1 MSENIETMKK
11 YQAATNRCIAAIA
24 IAFAGQTVFAAETPV
39 VRGNEKAVA
48 VVENVEGRDEVKLVA
63 TIGPDTYDYDQAIWC
78 EPSFVMKDG
87 SRVDATTLELR
98 AAKAGWGKVEANR
111 VNWSRST
118 TAKVGGES
126 FKRFISAHAP
136 SSIIISVPKGAVR
149 FEARGGLT
157 APKGKGSCTFKVEAG
172 EFSRSEKLA
181 KLAAVTSATLPA
193 LERLIAHRRATNPEL
208 APKLDAVA
216 ARLADAKKALADAS
230 AAQTKP
236 GPPND
241 ASGGPRS
248 VAAKIAAADNA
259 LKSLDGIKRE
269 LMIDLNPAV
278 SFDRILFI
286 RRRNARQHLPCN
298 WQSNSM
304 LPRDGHDNE
313 LCFLDVRGAKVGQTE
328 LIYKPEEGRP
338 IIDVELHWNAD
349 KLLFSGVAA
358 SNAWH
363 VMELDLATR
372 KVRQVTQDNAGD
384 INHYDPCYV
393 PDGHIIFTC
402 TALKYAVPCV
412 WGNAPVANLFR
423 CKSDGSEM
431 ELLSNDQEHAWCPVV
446 MPDGRVMYLRW
457 EYTDIPH
464 ANSRILF
471 TCNPDGTNQRAL
483 YGSNSFWPNSM
494 FFARPIPGKPTQFV
508 AVLTGHHGLRRQG
521 QLGLFDVTKGTE
533 EGEGAI
539 QLMPGYGKPVDPI
552 VRDQLYNGTWPMNLH
567 PYPLDDTTFLV
578 ARRNEGE
585 KEFSIYIIDRFDNE
599 LCLLR
604 EAGHNLC
611 EPVPFMKTPIPHA
624 QPDRTVRG
632 STEAQVYIANIY
644 EGPGLKDIP
653 VGTVKNLRLYTYTFG
668 FKNEGGLYGSI
679 GLDGPWD
686 MRRTLG
692 TVPVNAD
699 GSAYFKVPA
708 NTPIAV
714 QPLDAEGKSLQV
726 MRSWFTA
733 RSGEYLSCAGCHEK
747 QSFVARAPRV
757 AANIPLEEIRPWRG
771 PERNFE
777 FAREVQPVLDAYCV
791 RCHNQPDPPQ
801 KDMFGDKKWKPDLRG
816 TSMLTN
822 WHSRAHGRVN
832 AKFGGKFSVPYFNLV
847 RFVRHPGIES
857 DIHLFEPMEWHAD
870 TTELMMMLDKGHHGV
885 KLSEEARDRLI
896 TWIDFNTPY
905 HGRWQTIVGKEA
917 LDREKLREERRAKYL
932 GVRMNHEEIDIP
944 APVLKVESEK
954 LKVKSEKASNAQ
966 LAVGGF
972 HISTIPQ
979 SHKQIKSIALSADV
993 AVPLVAIPGGSF
1005 TIGSND
1011 AKAQCDERPAA
1022 NVTIKPFLMGVR
1034 EITNREFRQFDPKH
1048 DSRCESRHGYQF
1060 GVTGYDVN
1068 GDDLPVV
1075 RVSWKKAVAFC
1086 GWLSKKTGRTVRLPT
1101 EAEWEWAARAG
1112 SDKPFWWGGVN
1123 EDFAAYA
1130 NLADISLSDFAGNP
1144 YVQDRE
1150 KARYGNTENLF
1161 DNWVPQ
1167 AHGVNDGAF
1176 LQTKSGKWK
1185 PNPWGLYDMHGN
1197 VCEWTQSKYLP
1208 YPYVADDGRNAPD
1221 GDERRVVRGGSWYSR
1236 PKLATAS
1243 FRRAYRPYAPVYD
1256 VGFRIVVE

>member
-1 MSENIETMKK
+1 M
-11 YQAATNRCIAAIA
+11 
-24 IAFAGQTVFAAETPV
+24 AAETPV
-39 VRGNEKAVA
+39 VRGAEKAVA
-48 VVENVEGRDEVKLVA
+48 VAEKVEGAEEVKLTA
-63 TIGPDTYDYDQAIWC
+63 TIGPDTYDFDQAIWC
-78 EPSFVMKDG
+78 EPDFVMKDG
-87 SRVDATTLELR
+87 SRVDATTLPMLR
-98 AAKAGWGKVEANR
+98 SDAGWGKVECNR
-111 VNWSRST
+111 VNWGGSKK
-118 TAKVGGES
+118 AKVGDET
-126 FKRFISAHAP
+126 FTRFISAHAP
-136 SSIIISVPKGAVR
+136 SCIILAVPKGAVR
-149 FEARGGLT
+149 FEAKGGLT
-157 APKGKGSCTFKVEAG
+157 APKGKGSCTFRVEAG
-172 EFSRSEKLA
+172 DFSRRERIERLA
-181 KLAAVTSATLPA
+181 MGAKDSLAAID
-193 LERLIAHRRATNPEL
+193 RLIAHRRAANPEL
-208 APKLDAVA
+208 AAKVDEVAAQVEDVKKSINVASLEGKVSLAAVEAAEKAFARLDA
-216 ARLADAKKALADAS
+216 
-230 AAQTKP
+230 
-236 GPPND
+236 
-241 ASGGPRS
+241 
-248 VAAKIAAADNA
+248 
-259 LKSLDGIKRE
+259 LKRR

-278 SFDRILFI
+278 SFDRLLFI
-286 RRRNARQHLPCN
+286 RRKNGRQHLPCN

-304 LPRDGHDNE
+304 LPRNGHDNE
-313 LCFLDVRGAKVGQTE
+313 LCFLDVRGAKAGKTE
-328 LIYKPEEGRP
+328 LVYKPEGGRP
-338 IIDVELHWNAD
+338 IIDVELHWNAE

-372 KVRQVTQDNAGD
+372 KVRQVTRDNAGD
-384 INHYDPCYV
+384 INHYDACYV

-423 CKSDGSEM
+423 CNADGSGM
-431 ELLSNDQEHAWCPVV
+431 ELLSNDQEHAWCPEV

-457 EYTDIPH
+457 EYTDLPH
-464 ANSRILF
+464 ANARILF

-494 FFARPIPGKPTQFV
+494 FYARPIPGRPTQFV
-508 AVLTGHHGLRRQG
+508 AVLTGHHGLRRMG

-533 EGEGAI
+533 EGEGAV

-578 ARRNEGE
+578 SRRNQGE
-585 KEFSIYIIDRFDNE
+585 RNFSIYLIDRFDNE
-599 LCLLR
+599 ICLLR
-604 EAGHNLC
+604 EAGHDLC
-611 EPVPFMKTPIPHA
+611 EPVPFMKTPVPHA
-624 QPDRTVRG
+624 QPDRIEPG
-632 STEAQVYIANIY
+632 STTAQVYIANIY
-644 EGPGLKDIP
+644 EGPGLKNIP

-668 FKNEGGLYGSI
+668 FRDEGGLYGSI

-714 QPLDAEGKSLQV
+714 QPLDAEGQSLQV

-747 QSFVARAPRV
+747 QSFVARTPRA
-757 AANIPLEEIRPWRG
+757 AANMPLEEIRPWRG

-777 FAREVQPVLDAYCV
+777 FVREVQPVLDAFCV
-791 RCHNQPDPPQ
+791 RCHNQPDPPHA
-801 KDMFGDKKWKPDLRG
+801 DMFGHKKWKPDLRG
-816 TSMLTN
+816 TSMVTN
-822 WHSRAHGRVN
+822 WHSRAHGRVWD
-832 AKFGGKFSVPYFNLV
+832 KFGGKFSVPYFNLV

-857 DIHLFEPMEWHAD
+857 DIHLFEPMEWHAE

-917 LDREKLREERRAKYL
+917 LGREKLREERRALYL
-932 GVRMNHEEIDIP
+932 GVRMNHEEIETP
-944 APVLKVESEK
+944 PPVLKDELSAKKKPVDGAPLKIDGWPFDPATKPAAPAPAIKLADGVE
-954 LKVKSEKASNAQ
+954 
-966 LAVGGF
+966 
-972 HISTIPQ
+972 
-979 SHKQIKSIALSADV
+979 IALVS
-993 AVPLVAIPGGSF
+993 IPGGSF
-1005 TIGSND
+1005 VMGRNE
-1011 AKAQCDERPAA
+1011 AKGPRDEHPAA
-1022 NVTIKPFLMGVR
+1022 QVAVKPFMIGAR

-1075 RVSWKKAVAFC
+1075 RVNWNKAVAFC
-1086 GWLSKKTGRTVRLPT
+1086 EWLSKKTGRTVRLPT

-1112 SDKPFWWGGVN
+1112 SDKPFWWGGVAD
-1123 EDFAAYA
+1123 DFAKYA
-1130 NLADISLSDFAGNP
+1130 NLADISLSDYAGNP
-1144 YVQDRE
+1144 YEQDRV

-1167 AHGVNDGAF
+1167 AHNVNDGAF
-1176 LQTKSGKWK
+1176 LEEKSGKWK

-1197 VCEWTQSKYLP
+1197 VWEWTQSKYAP
-1208 YPYVADDGRNAPD
+1208 YPYVADDGRNAPG

-1256 VGFRIVVE
+1256 VGFRIVVEQ

>member
-1 MSENIETMKK
+1 MSGRIKK
-11 YQAATNRCIAAIA
+11 IVCGAAVLTAVLAR
-24 IAFAGQTVFAAETPV
+24 AAETPV
-39 VRGNEKAVA
+39 VRGAEKAVP
-48 VVENVEGRDEVKLVA
+48 VSENVAGAEEVKLTA
-63 TIGPDTYDYDQAIWC
+63 TVGPDTYDFDQAIWC
-78 EPSFVMKDG
+78 EPAFVMADG
-87 SRVDATTLELR
+87 SRVDATALEMLR
-98 AAKAGWGKVEANR
+98 SEAGWGKVERNR
-111 VNWSRST
+111 VNWNRST
-118 TAKVGGES
+118 TAKVGGEA
-126 FKRFISAHAP
+126 FRRFISAHAP
-136 SSIIISVPKGAVR
+136 SCIILPVPKGAVR

-157 APKGKGSCTFKVEAG
+157 APKGKGSCTFRVEAG
-172 EFSRSEKLA
+172 AFSRREKLA
-181 KLAAVTSATLPA
+181 ELAAAASAALPA
-193 LERLIAHRRATNPEL
+193 VERLIAYRKERNPEL
-208 APKLDAVA
+208 AAQVGEVEARFLDVKGALSAVA
-216 ARLADAKKALADAS
+216 GDVAS
-230 AAQTKP
+230 AEQ
-236 GPPND
+236 
-241 ASGGPRS
+241 
-248 VAAKIAAADNA
+248 A
-259 LKSLDGIKRE
+259 LKRLDGIKRE
-269 LMIDLNPAV
+269 LLVNLNPAV
-278 SFDRILFI
+278 KFDRLLFI
-286 RRRNARQHLPCN
+286 RRRNGRQHLPCN

-313 LCFLDVRGAKVGQTE
+313 LCMLDVRGASGGRALPGGRGGATE
-328 LIYKPEEGRP
+328 VVYKPEGGRP
-338 IIDVELHWNAD
+338 ILDVELHWNAD
-349 KLLFSGVAA
+349 RLLFSGIGA

-372 KVRQVTQDNAGD
+372 KVRQVTRDNAAD
-384 INHYDPCYV
+384 VNHYDPCYV
-393 PDGHIIFTC
+393 PDGRIIFTC
-402 TALKYAVPCV
+402 TALTYAVPCV
-412 WGNAPVANLFR
+412 WGNTPVANLFR
-423 CKSDGSEM
+423 CNADGSGM
-431 ELLSNDQEHAWCPVV
+431 ELLANDQEHAWCPEV

-457 EYTDIPH
+457 EYTDLPH

-494 FFARPIPGKPTQFV
+494 FYARPIPGRPTQFV

-521 QLGLFDVTKGTE
+521 QLGLFDVAKGTE
-533 EGEGAI
+533 EGAGAV
-539 QLMPGYGKPVDPI
+539 QLLPGYGKPVDPI
-552 VRDQLYNGTWPMNLH
+552 VRDQLYNHTWPMNLH

-578 ARRNEGE
+578 ARRNRDERN
-585 KEFSIYIIDRFDNE
+585 FSIYLIDRFDNE

-604 EAGHNLC
+604 ETGHDLC
-611 EPVPFMKTPIPHA
+611 EPVPLMKTPVPPA
-624 QPDRTVRG
+624 QPDRIVPGAT
-632 STEAQVYIANIY
+632 TAQVYVANVY
-644 EGPGLKDIP
+644 EGPGLKGIP

-714 QPLDAEGKSLQV
+714 QPLDAEGKALQV

-757 AANIPLEEIRPWRG
+757 AANRPLETVRPWRG

-777 FAREVQPVLDAYCV
+777 FAREVQPVLDAFCV
-791 RCHNQPDPPQ
+791 RCHNEPDPPHAE
-801 KDMFGDKKWKPDLRG
+801 MFGDRRWKPDLRG

-822 WHSRAHGRVN
+822 WNTRMHGRVGP
-832 AKFGGKFSVPYFNLV
+832 KWGGKFSVPYFNLV

-885 KLSEEARDRLI
+885 KLSEEARDRLV
-896 TWIDFNTPY
+896 TWIDFNAPY
-905 HGRWQTIVGKEA
+905 HGRWQTIVGEQA
-917 LDREKLREERRAKYL
+917 LEREKLREERRAKYL
-932 GVRMNHEEIDIP
+932 GVRANHEKID
-944 APVLKVESEK
+944 APVPVLGDCGGRAGKGESADGET
-954 LKVKSEKASNAQ
+954 ASVQ
-966 LAVGGF
+966 QQGGRRPAVDGWPF
-972 HISTIPQ
+972 DPAARPASAVPA
-979 SHKQIKSIALSADV
+979 IALGGGV
-993 AVPLVAIPGGSF
+993 EIPLVAIPCGAFVMGSD
-1005 TIGSND
+1005 D
-1011 AKAQCDERPAA
+1011 AKAPCDERPAA
-1022 NVTIKPFLMGVR
+1022 KVEVKPFFMGAR
-1034 EITNREFRQFDPKH
+1034 EVTNREFRQFDPTH

-1075 RVSWKKAVAFC
+1075 RVSWRKAVAFC
-1086 GWLSKKTGRTVRLPT
+1086 DWLSKKTGRTVRLPT

-1112 SDKPFWWGGVN
+1112 SGKPFWWGGVDD
-1123 EDFAAYA
+1123 DFAVYA
-1130 NLADISLSDFAGNP
+1130 NLADVSLSDYSGNP

-1150 KARYGNTENLF
+1150 KARYGNAENLF

-1176 LQTKSGKWK
+1176 LEEKSGKWK
-1185 PNPWGLYDMHGN
+1185 PNPWGLFDMHGN
-1197 VCEWTQSKYLP
+1197 VWEWTQSKYQP
-1208 YPYVADDGRNAPD
+1208 YPYVADDGRNAPV

>member
-1 MSENIETMKK
+1 
-11 YQAATNRCIAAIA
+11 
-24 IAFAGQTVFAAETPV
+24 
-39 VRGNEKAVA
+39 
-48 VVENVEGRDEVKLVA
+48 VERVEGVEEVKLTA
-63 TIGPDTYDYDQAIWC
+63 TVGPDTYDYDQAIWC
-78 EPSFVMKDG
+78 GPTFVMKDG
-87 SRVDATTLELR
+87 SRVDATMLEMRR
-98 AAKAGWGKVEANR
+98 AEAGWGKVEPNR
-111 VNWSRST
+111 VNWSKSP
-118 TAKVGGES
+118 TAKVGGEE
-126 FKRFISAHAP
+126 FRRFISAHAP
-136 SSIIISVPKGAVR
+136 SCIVIPVPSGAVR

-157 APKGKGSCTFKVEAG
+157 APRGKGSCVFRVEAG
-172 EFSRSEKLA
+172 EFTRRERAERMAAVA
-181 KLAAVTSATLPA
+181 KDSLAAIN
-193 LERLIAHRRATNPEL
+193 RLVAHRRAANPGL
-208 APKLDAVA
+208 AAKVDEVAAEVRAVKAAIKVMSLGGNVSISDVEAAEKAFGRLDA
-216 ARLADAKKALADAS
+216 
-230 AAQTKP
+230 
-236 GPPND
+236 
-241 ASGGPRS
+241 
-248 VAAKIAAADNA
+248 
-259 LKSLDGIKRE
+259 LKRR

-278 SFDRILFI
+278 SFDRLLFI
-286 RRRNARQHLPCN
+286 RRRNGRQHLPCN

-304 LPRDGHDNE
+304 LPRGGHDNE
-313 LCFLDVRGAKVGQTE
+313 LCMLDVRGAKVGETE
-328 LIYKPEEGRP
+328 LVYKPEGGRP

-349 KLLFSGVAA
+349 RLLFSGVAA

-372 KVRQVTQDNAGD
+372 RVRQVTRDNAGD
-384 INHYDPCYV
+384 INHYDACYV
-393 PDGHIIFTC
+393 PDGRIIFTC

-423 CKSDGSEM
+423 CNADGSGM
-431 ELLSNDQEHAWCPVV
+431 ELLSNDQEHAWCPEV

-494 FFARPIPGKPTQFV
+494 FYARPIPGRPMQFV
-508 AVLTGHHGLRRQG
+508 AVLTGHHGLRRMG
-521 QLGLFDVTKGTE
+521 QLGLFDVSKGTE
-533 EGEGAI
+533 EADGAV
-539 QLMPGYGKPVDPI
+539 QLMPGHGKPVEPI

-578 ARRNEGE
+578 SRRNKGE
-585 KEFSIYIIDRFDNE
+585 SKFSIYLVDRFDNE

-604 EAGHNLC
+604 EAGHDLC
-611 EPVPFMKTPIPHA
+611 EPVPLMKTPVPHA
-624 QPDRTVRG
+624 QPDRTVPG
-632 STEAQVYIANIY
+632 ATTAQVYIANVY
-644 EGPGLKDIP
+644 EGPGLKGIP

-668 FKNEGGLYGSI
+668 FQNEGGLYGTI

-714 QPLDAEGKSLQV
+714 QPLDAEGQSLQV

-747 QSFVARAPRV
+747 QSFVARAPRA
-757 AANIPLEEIRPWRG
+757 AANMPLEEIRPWRG

-777 FAREVQPVLDAYCV
+777 FAREVQPVLDAFCV
-791 RCHNQPDPPQ
+791 RCHDEPDPSHAE
-801 KDMFGDKKWKPDLRG
+801 MFGHRRWKPDLRG
-816 TSMLTN
+816 TSMVTN
-822 WHSRAHGRVN
+822 WNTRMHGHVWR
-832 AKFGGKFSVPYFNLV
+832 KFGGKFSVPYFNLV

-885 KLSEEARDRLI
+885 KLSEEARDRLV
-896 TWIDFNTPY
+896 TWIDFNAPY

-917 LDREKLREERRAKYL
+917 LGREKLREERRVKYL
-932 GVRMNHEEIDIP
+932 GVRMNHEEIDTP
-944 APVLKVESEK
+944 PPVLKDEFSASIRPAAAGAP
-954 LKVKSEKASNAQ
+954 LKIVGWPFDPSAKPASSAPAIQ
-966 LAVGGF
+966 LAGGVE
-972 HISTIPQ
+972 
-979 SHKQIKSIALSADV
+979 IALVSV
-993 AVPLVAIPGGSF
+993 PGGSF
-1005 TIGSND
+1005 VMGRNGP
-1011 AKAQCDERPAA
+1011 KGPRDERPAA
-1022 NVTIKPFLMGVR
+1022 KVDVKPFLIGAR

-1075 RVSWKKAVAFC
+1075 RVSWTKAVAFC
-1086 GWLSKKTGRTVRLPT
+1086 EWLSKKTGRKVRLPT

-1112 SDKPFWWGGVN
+1112 SDKPFWWGDVTD
-1123 EDFAAYA
+1123 DFAAYA
-1130 NLADISLSDFAGNP
+1130 NLADISLSDYSGNP
-1144 YVQDRE
+1144 YVQDRV

-1167 AHGVNDGAF
+1167 AHNVNDGAF
-1176 LQTKSGKWK
+1176 LEEKSGKWR
-1185 PNPWGLYDMHGN
+1185 PNPWGLHDMHGN
-1197 VCEWTQSKYLP
+1197 VWEWTQSKYAP
-1208 YPYVADDGRNAPD
+1208 YPYVADDGRNAPG
-1221 GDERRVVRGGSWYSR
+1221 GDDRRVVRGGSWYSR

>member
-1 MSENIETMKK
+1 MKK
-11 YQAATNRCIAAIA
+11 TILMSATCAVLLCAAQSALC
-24 IAFAGQTVFAAETPV
+24 AGVETPV
-39 VRGNEKAVA
+39 VRGAEKAVA
-48 VVENVEGRDEVKLVA
+48 VAIDVAGAEEVKLSA

-78 EPSFVMKDG
+78 EPVFVMKDG
-87 SRVDATTLELR
+87 TRVDATTLQMR
-98 AAKAGWGKVEANR
+98 AHKPGWGKIEFNR
-111 VNWSRST
+111 VNWGGSKV
-118 TAKVGGES
+118 AKVGGES
-126 FKRFISAHAP
+126 FHRFIAAHAP
-136 SSIIISVPKGAVR
+136 SFLILPVPKGALR
-149 FEARGGLT
+149 FEAKGGLT
-157 APKGKGSCTFKVEAG
+157 APKGKGSCTFKIEAG
-172 EFSRSEKLA
+172 EFTRSEKI
-181 KLAAVTSATLPA
+181 AALVSATRAALPA
-193 LERLIAHRRATNPEL
+193 LERLIAHRRTANPEL

-216 ARLADAKKALADAS
+216 ARFETAKRALGWMGGESGTANVPQVGGAVEAS
-230 AAQTKP
+230 EQ
-236 GPPND
+236 
-241 ASGGPRS
+241 
-248 VAAKIAAADNA
+248 A
-259 LKSLDGIKRE
+259 LKALDGIKRE

-286 RRRNARQHLPCN
+286 RRRNGRNYLPCN
-298 WQSNSM
+298 WQSNSV
-304 LPRDGHDNE
+304 LPKNGHDNE
-313 LCFLDVRGAKVGQTE
+313 LCFLDIRGARAGGTE
-328 LIYKPEEGRP
+328 VVYKPEGGHP
-338 IIDVELHWNAD
+338 LMDVELHWNAD
-349 KLLFSGVAA
+349 RLLFSSVAA

-363 VMELDLATR
+363 VMELDIATR
-372 KVRQVTQDNAGD
+372 KVRQVTRDDAPD
-384 INHYDPCYV
+384 VNHYDPCYV
-393 PDGHIIFTC
+393 PDGHIIFSC

-412 WGNAPVANLFR
+412 WGSTPVANLFR
-423 CKSDGSEM
+423 CRADGSEM
-431 ELLSNDQEHAWCPVV
+431 ELLGNDQEHAWCPEV

-494 FFARPIPGKPTQFV
+494 FYARPIPGKPTQFV

-533 EGEGAI
+533 EGEGAV

-567 PYPLDDTTFLV
+567 PFPLDDTTFLV
-578 ARRNEGE
+578 ARRNNGE
-585 KEFSIYIIDRFDNE
+585 RNFSIYIIDRFDNE

-604 EAGHNLC
+604 ENGHDLC
-611 EPVPFMKTPIPHA
+611 EPVPFMKTPVPHTR
-624 QPDRTVRG
+624 PDRTVRG
-632 STEAQVYIANIY
+632 SKEAQVYIANIY
-644 EGPGLKDIP
+644 EGPGLKGIP
-653 VGTVKNLRLYTYTFG
+653 AGTVKNLRLYTYTFG

-692 TVPVNAD
+692 TVPVNPD

-714 QPLDAEGKSLQV
+714 QPLDAEGKSMQV

-777 FAREVQPVLDAYCV
+777 FAREVQPVLDAFCV

-801 KDMFGDKKWKPDLRG
+801 SEMFGDKRWKPDLRG

-822 WHSRAHGRVN
+822 WNTRMHGRVYPQ
-832 AKFGGKFSVPYFNLV
+832 FGGKFSVPYFNLV

-885 KLSEEARDRLI
+885 KLSEEARDRLV

-905 HGRWQTIVGKEA
+905 HGRWQTIVGNEA
-917 LDREKLREERRAKYL
+917 IGRECLREERRAKYV
-932 GVRMNHEEIDIP
+932 GVRQNHETIDTP
-944 APVLKVESEK
+944 APVLKDTEIVREKPKGGNIAHSPSVAGWPFDPATKPAASAALIVLGDGVEM
-954 LKVKSEKASNAQ
+954 
-966 LAVGGF
+966 
-972 HISTIPQ
+972 
-979 SHKQIKSIALSADV
+979 
-993 AVPLVAIPGGSF
+993 PLVAIPGGSF
-1005 TIGSND
+1005 VMGRSE
-1011 AKAQCDERPAA
+1011 AKGPRDEHPAA
-1022 NVTIKPFLMGVR
+1022 KVDVKPFIMGAR
-1034 EITNREFRQFDPKH
+1034 EVTNREFRQFDPKH

-1068 GDDLPVV
+1068 GDDLPAV
-1075 RVSWKKAVAFC
+1075 RIPWNKAVAFC
-1086 GWLSKKTGRTVRLPT
+1086 EWLSKKTGRTVRLPT

-1112 SDKPFWWGGVN
+1112 SDKPFWWGGTGD
-1123 EDFAAYA
+1123 DFAKYA
-1130 NLADISLSDFAGNP
+1130 NLADISLSDYSGNP

-1176 LQTKSGKWK
+1176 LEEKSGKWK

-1197 VCEWTQSKYLP
+1197 VWEWTQSKYTP
-1208 YPYVADDGRNAPD
+1208 YPYVADDGRNAPG

>member
-1 MSENIETMKK
+1 MKK
-11 YQAATNRCIAAIA
+11 LELCRVVPAVAGVCGLIILSAGVAA
-24 IAFAGQTVFAAETPV
+24 AAETPV
-39 VRGNEKAVA
+39 VRGAEKAVA
-48 VVENVEGRDEVKLVA
+48 VSEGVEGREEVKLVA

-78 EPSFVMKDG
+78 EPVFVMKDG
-87 SRVDATTLELR
+87 TLVDATTLELR
-98 AAKAGWGKVEANR
+98 APKAGWGKIEANR
-111 VNWSRST
+111 VNWGGSKVAR
-118 TAKVGGES
+118 VGGES
-126 FKRFISAHAP
+126 FRRFICAHAP
-136 SSIIISVPKGAVR
+136 SSVILPVPKGAVR
-149 FEARGGLT
+149 FEAKGGLT

-172 EFSRSEKLA
+172 DFSRRERAEQIASRARGALEAIDRLAAYRREKSPELTA
-181 KLAAVTSATLPA
+181 KVNEALSGIEEVRKTLAAVDAGKDMSNAEMEAAEHA
-193 LERLIAHRRATNPEL
+193 LVRMDDVKRR
-208 APKLDAVA
+208 
-216 ARLADAKKALADAS
+216 
-230 AAQTKP
+230 
-236 GPPND
+236 
-241 ASGGPRS
+241 
-248 VAAKIAAADNA
+248 
-259 LKSLDGIKRE
+259 

-278 SFDRILFI
+278 AFDRLLFI
-286 RRRNARQHLPCN
+286 RRRNNRQHLPCN

-313 LCFLDVRGAKVGQTE
+313 LCVLDIRGARGARALPGATE
-328 LIYKPEEGRP
+328 VLYKPAGGRP

-349 KLLFSGVAA
+349 RLLFSGIGA

-372 KVRQVTQDNAGD
+372 KVRQVTRDNAGD

-393 PDGHIIFTC
+393 PDGRIIFTC

-412 WGNAPVANLFR
+412 WGDSPVANLFR
-423 CKSDGSEM
+423 CNADGSGM
-431 ELLSNDQEHAWCPVV
+431 ELLGNDQEHAWCPEI

-471 TCNPDGTNQRAL
+471 TCNPDGTNQRAF

-494 FFARPIPGKPTQFV
+494 FYARPIPGKPTQFV

-567 PYPLDDTTFLV
+567 PFPLDDTTFLV
-578 ARRNEGE
+578 ARRNKGE
-585 KEFSIYIIDRFDNE
+585 RNFSIYLIDRFDNE

-604 EAGHNLC
+604 EAGHDLC
-611 EPVPFMKTPIPHA
+611 EPVPLMKTPVPHA
-624 QPDRTVRG
+624 QPDRIVPGAT
-632 STEAQVYIANIY
+632 TAQVYIANIY
-644 EGPGLKDIP
+644 EGPGLKNIP

-714 QPLDAEGKSLQV
+714 QPLDAEGQSLQV

-757 AANIPLEEIRPWRG
+757 AANLPLEEIRPWRG

-777 FAREVQPVLDAYCV
+777 FAREVQPVLDAFCV
-791 RCHNQPDPPQ
+791 RCHNEPDPPQ
-801 KDMFGDKKWKPDLRG
+801 EKLFGNFKWKPDLRG
-816 TSMLTN
+816 TSMVTN
-822 WHSRAHGRVN
+822 WHSRAHGRVWE
-832 AKFGGKFSVPYFNLV
+832 KFGGKFSIPYFNLV

-857 DIHLFEPMEWHAD
+857 DIHLFEPMEWHAE

-917 LDREKLREERRAKYL
+917 LDREKLREERRALYT
-932 GVRMNHEEIDIP
+932 GVRQNHEDIETP
-944 APVLKVESEK
+944 APVLKDTLSSKKKPKGGEPLKIAGWPFDPATKPAAPAPAIKLADGVE
-954 LKVKSEKASNAQ
+954 
-966 LAVGGF
+966 
-972 HISTIPQ
+972 
-979 SHKQIKSIALSADV
+979 IA
-993 AVPLVAIPGGSF
+993 LVAIPGGSF
-1005 TIGSND
+1005 VMGRNE
-1011 AKAQCDERPAA
+1011 AKGPRDEHPAA
-1022 NVTIKPFLMGVR
+1022 RVDVKPFQIGAR
-1034 EITNREFRQFDPKH
+1034 EITNREFRQFDPSH
-1048 DSRCESRHGYQF
+1048 DSRHETRHGYQF

-1068 GDDLPVV
+1068 GDDLPAV
-1075 RVSWKKAVAFC
+1075 RVNWNKAVAFC
-1086 GWLSKKTGRTVRLPT
+1086 EWLSKKTGRTVRLPT

-1112 SDKPFWWGGVN
+1112 SDKPFWWGGVDD
-1123 EDFAAYA
+1123 DFAKYA
-1130 NLADISLSDFAGNP
+1130 NLADISLSDYAGNP
-1144 YVQDRE
+1144 YEQDRV

-1167 AHGVNDGAF
+1167 AHNVNDGAF
-1176 LQTKSGKWK
+1176 LQEKSGKWK

-1197 VCEWTQSKYLP
+1197 VWEWTQSKYAP
-1208 YPYVADDGRNAPD
+1208 YPYAANDGRNAPG
-1221 GDERRVVRGGSWYSR
+1221 GDDRRVVRGGSWYSR
-1236 PKLATAS
+1236 PKLSTAS

-1256 VGFRIVVE
+1256 VGFRVVVEP

>member
-1 MSENIETMKK
+1 MYGTRNFYAIWP
-11 YQAATNRCIAAIA
+11 AALLLAAMPLHS
-24 IAFAGQTVFAAETPV
+24 AETPV
-39 VRGNEKAVA
+39 VRGAEKAVA
-48 VVENVEGRDEVKLVA
+48 VAESVEGREEVKLVA

-78 EPSFVMKDG
+78 EPVFVMKDG
-87 SRVDATTLELR
+87 TRVDATTLELR
-98 AAKAGWGKVEANR
+98 APKAGWGKVEANR
-111 VNWSRST
+111 VNWGGSKV
-118 TAKVGGES
+118 AKVGGES
-126 FKRFISAHAP
+126 FRRFICAHAP
-136 SSIIISVPKGAVR
+136 SSVILPVPKGAVR

-172 EFSRSEKLA
+172 DFSRSEKIAEL
-181 KLAAVTSATLPA
+181 VATARDALPA
-193 LERLIAHRRATNPEL
+193 VERLIAHRRTTSPEL
-208 APKLDAVA
+208 APRLDAVA
-216 ARLADAKKALADAS
+216 TRFETAKRTLGELVGEGGTASVRQQAGDAV
-230 AAQTKP
+230 
-236 GPPND
+236 
-241 ASGGPRS
+241 
-248 VAAKIAAADNA
+248 VAIEQA
-259 LKSLDGIKRE
+259 LKALDGIKRE

-278 SFDRILFI
+278 NFDRLLFI
-286 RRRNARQHLPCN
+286 RRRNGRQHLPCN

-313 LCFLDVRGAKVGQTE
+313 LCFLDVRGPKAGATE
-328 LIYKPEEGRP
+328 VVYKPEGGRP

-349 KLLFSGVAA
+349 RLLFSGVAA

-372 KVRQVTQDNAGD
+372 RARQVTRDNAGD
-384 INHYDPCYV
+384 INHYDACYV

-412 WGNAPVANLFR
+412 WGNSPVANLFR
-423 CKSDGSEM
+423 CNADGSGM
-431 ELLSNDQEHAWCPVV
+431 ELLSNDQEHAWCPEV

-457 EYTDIPH
+457 EYTDLPH
-464 ANSRILF
+464 SNARILF

-494 FFARPIPGKPTQFV
+494 FYARPIPGRPTQFV

-521 QLGLFDVTKGTE
+521 QLGLFDVSKGTE
-533 EGEGAI
+533 EGEGAV
-539 QLMPGYGKPVDPI
+539 QLLPGYGKPVDPI

-578 ARRNEGE
+578 ARRNKGE
-585 KEFSIYIIDRFDNE
+585 RNFSIYLIDRFDNE

-604 EAGHNLC
+604 EAGHDLC
-611 EPVPFMKTPIPHA
+611 EPVPFVKTPVPHA
-624 QPDRTVRG
+624 QPDRIVPGAT
-632 STEAQVYIANIY
+632 TAQVYIANIY
-644 EGPGLKDIP
+644 EGPGLKGIP
-653 VGTVKNLRLYTYTFG
+653 PGTVKNLRLYTYTFG
-668 FKNEGGLYGSI
+668 FRDEGGLYGSI

-714 QPLDAEGKSLQV
+714 QPLDAEGQSLQV

-757 AANIPLEEIRPWRG
+757 AANLPLEEIRPWRG

-777 FAREVQPVLDAYCV
+777 FAREVQPVLDAFCV
-791 RCHNQPDPPQ
+791 RCHNEPDPPQ
-801 KDMFGDKKWKPDLRG
+801 EKLFGNFKWKPDLRG
-816 TSMLTN
+816 TSMVTN
-822 WHSRAHGRVN
+822 WHSRAHGRVWN
-832 AKFGGKFSVPYFNLV
+832 KFGGKFSIPSFNLV

-857 DIHLFEPMEWHAD
+857 DIHLFEPMEWHAE

-885 KLSEEARDRLI
+885 KLSDEARDRLI

-917 LDREKLREERRAKYL
+917 LGREKLREERRARYL
-932 GVRMNHEEIDIP
+932 GVRMNHEDITTP
-944 APVLKVESEK
+944 APVLKDTLSSRNKPKGGEPLKIAGWPFDHSTKPAAPAQPIKLADGVEMP
-954 LKVKSEKASNAQ
+954 L
-966 LAVGGF
+966 
-972 HISTIPQ
+972 
-979 SHKQIKSIALSADV
+979 V
-993 AVPLVAIPGGSF
+993 AVPGGAF
-1005 TIGSND
+1005 VMGRNE
-1011 AKAQCDERPAA
+1011 AKGPRDEHPAA
-1022 NVTIKPFLMGVR
+1022 KVEVRPFMIGAR
-1034 EITNREFRQFDPKH
+1034 EVTNREFRQFDPRH

-1068 GDDLPVV
+1068 GDDLPAV
-1075 RVSWKKAVAFC
+1075 RVSWNKAVAFC
-1086 GWLSKKTGRTVRLPT
+1086 EWLSKKTGRTVRLPT

-1112 SDKPFWWGGVN
+1112 SDRPFWWGGVGD
-1123 EDFAAYA
+1123 DFAKFA
-1130 NLADISLSDFAGNP
+1130 NLADISLSDYAGNP

-1167 AHGVNDGAF
+1167 AHNVNDGAF
-1176 LQTKSGKWK
+1176 LEEKSGKWK

-1197 VCEWTQSKYLP
+1197 VWEWTQSKYMP
-1208 YPYVADDGRNAPD
+1208 YPYAADDGRNAPG

-1256 VGFRIVVE
+1256 VGFRVVVE

>member
-1 MSENIETMKK
+1 M
-11 YQAATNRCIAAIA
+11 
-24 IAFAGQTVFAAETPV
+24 AAETPV
-39 VRGNEKAVA
+39 VRGAEKAVA
-48 VVENVEGRDEVKLVA
+48 VAEKVEGAEEVKLTA
-63 TIGPDTYDYDQAIWC
+63 TIGPDTYDFDQAIWC
-78 EPSFVMKDG
+78 EPDFVMKDG
-87 SRVDATTLELR
+87 SRVDATTLPMLR
-98 AAKAGWGKVEANR
+98 SDAGWGKVECNR
-111 VNWSRST
+111 VNWGGSKK
-118 TAKVGGES
+118 AKVGDATVT
-126 FKRFISAHAP
+126 RFISAHAP
-136 SSIIISVPKGAVR
+136 ACIILAVPKGAVR
-149 FEARGGLT
+149 FEAKGGLT
-157 APKGKGSCTFKVEAG
+157 APKGKGSCTFRVEAG
-172 EFSRSEKLA
+172 DFSRRERIERLA
-181 KLAAVTSATLPA
+181 TGAKDSLAAID
-193 LERLIAHRRATNPEL
+193 RLIAHRRAANPEL
-208 APKLDAVA
+208 AAKVDEVAAQVEDVKKSINVASLEGKVSLAAVEAAEKAFARLDA
-216 ARLADAKKALADAS
+216 
-230 AAQTKP
+230 
-236 GPPND
+236 
-241 ASGGPRS
+241 
-248 VAAKIAAADNA
+248 
-259 LKSLDGIKRE
+259 LKRR

-278 SFDRILFI
+278 SFDRLLFI
-286 RRRNARQHLPCN
+286 RRKNGRQHLPCN

-304 LPRDGHDNE
+304 LPRNGHDNE
-313 LCFLDVRGAKVGQTE
+313 LCFLDVRGAKAGKTE
-328 LIYKPEEGRP
+328 LVYKPEGGRP
-338 IIDVELHWNAD
+338 IIDVELHWNAE

-372 KVRQVTQDNAGD
+372 KVRQVTRDNAGD
-384 INHYDPCYV
+384 INHYDACYV

-412 WGNAPVANLFR
+412 WGDAPVANLFR
-423 CKSDGSEM
+423 CNADGSGM
-431 ELLSNDQEHAWCPVV
+431 ELLSNDQEHAWCPEV

-457 EYTDIPH
+457 EYTDLPH
-464 ANSRILF
+464 ANARILF

-494 FFARPIPGKPTQFV
+494 FYARPIPGRPTQFV
-508 AVLTGHHGLRRQG
+508 AVLTGHHGLRRMG

-533 EGEGAI
+533 EGEGAV

-578 ARRNEGE
+578 SRRNQGE
-585 KEFSIYIIDRFDNE
+585 RNFSIYLIDRFDNE
-599 LCLLR
+599 ICLLR
-604 EAGHNLC
+604 EAGHDLC
-611 EPVPFMKTPIPHA
+611 EPVPFMKTPVPHA
-624 QPDRTVRG
+624 QPDRIEPG
-632 STEAQVYIANIY
+632 STTAQVYIANIY
-644 EGPGLKDIP
+644 EGPGLKNIP

-668 FKNEGGLYGSI
+668 FRDEGGLYGSI

-714 QPLDAEGKSLQV
+714 QPLDAEGQSLQV

-747 QSFVARAPRV
+747 QSFVARTPRA
-757 AANIPLEEIRPWRG
+757 AANMPLEEIRPWRG

-777 FAREVQPVLDAYCV
+777 FVREVQPVLDAFCV
-791 RCHNQPDPPQ
+791 RCHNQPDPPHA
-801 KDMFGDKKWKPDLRG
+801 DMFGHKKWKPDLRG
-816 TSMLTN
+816 TSMVTN
-822 WHSRAHGRVN
+822 WHSRAHGRVWD
-832 AKFGGKFSVPYFNLV
+832 KFGGKFSVPYFNLV

-857 DIHLFEPMEWHAD
+857 DIHLFEPMEWHAE

-917 LDREKLREERRAKYL
+917 LGREKLREERRALYL
-932 GVRMNHEEIDIP
+932 GVRMNHEEIETP
-944 APVLKVESEK
+944 PPVLKDELSAKKKPVDGAPLKIDGWPFDPATKPAAPAPAIKLADGVE
-954 LKVKSEKASNAQ
+954 
-966 LAVGGF
+966 
-972 HISTIPQ
+972 
-979 SHKQIKSIALSADV
+979 IALVS
-993 AVPLVAIPGGSF
+993 IPGGSF
-1005 TIGSND
+1005 VMGRNE
-1011 AKAQCDERPAA
+1011 AKGPRDEHPAA
-1022 NVTIKPFLMGVR
+1022 QVAVKPFMIGAR

-1075 RVSWKKAVAFC
+1075 RVNWQKAVAFC
-1086 GWLSKKTGRTVRLPT
+1086 EWLSKKTGRTVRLPT

-1112 SDKPFWWGGVN
+1112 SDKPFWWGGVAD
-1123 EDFAAYA
+1123 DFAKYA
-1130 NLADISLSDFAGNP
+1130 NLADISLSDYAGNP
-1144 YVQDRE
+1144 YEQDRV

-1167 AHGVNDGAF
+1167 AHNVNDGAF
-1176 LQTKSGKWK
+1176 LEEKSGKWK

-1197 VCEWTQSKYLP
+1197 VWEWTQSKYAP
-1208 YPYVADDGRNAPD
+1208 YPYAADDGRNAPG

>member
-1 MSENIETMKK
+1 M
-11 YQAATNRCIAAIA
+11 
-24 IAFAGQTVFAAETPV
+24 AAETPV
-39 VRGNEKAVA
+39 VRGAEKAVA
-48 VVENVEGRDEVKLVA
+48 VAEKVEGAEEVKLTA
-63 TIGPDTYDYDQAIWC
+63 TIGPDTYDFDQAIWC
-78 EPSFVMKDG
+78 EPDFVMKDG
-87 SRVDATTLELR
+87 SRVDATTLPMLR
-98 AAKAGWGKVEANR
+98 SDAGWGKVECNR
-111 VNWSRST
+111 VNWGGSKK
-118 TAKVGGES
+118 AKVGDET
-126 FKRFISAHAP
+126 FTRFISAHAP
-136 SSIIISVPKGAVR
+136 SCIILAVPKGAVR
-149 FEARGGLT
+149 FEAKGGLT
-157 APKGKGSCTFKVEAG
+157 APKGKGSCTFRVEAG
-172 EFSRSEKLA
+172 DFSRRERIERLA
-181 KLAAVTSATLPA
+181 TGAKDSLAAID
-193 LERLIAHRRATNPEL
+193 RLIAHRRAANPEL
-208 APKLDAVA
+208 AAKVDEVAAQVEDVKKSINVAFLEGKVSLAAVEAAEKAFARLDA
-216 ARLADAKKALADAS
+216 
-230 AAQTKP
+230 
-236 GPPND
+236 
-241 ASGGPRS
+241 
-248 VAAKIAAADNA
+248 
-259 LKSLDGIKRE
+259 LKRR

-278 SFDRILFI
+278 SFDRLLFI
-286 RRRNARQHLPCN
+286 RRKNGRQHLPCN

-304 LPRDGHDNE
+304 LPRNGHDNE
-313 LCFLDVRGAKVGQTE
+313 LCFLDVRGAKAGKTE
-328 LIYKPEEGRP
+328 LVYKPEGGRP
-338 IIDVELHWNAD
+338 IIDVELHWNAE

-372 KVRQVTQDNAGD
+372 KVRQVTRDNAGD
-384 INHYDPCYV
+384 INHYDACYV

-423 CKSDGSEM
+423 CNADGSGM
-431 ELLSNDQEHAWCPVV
+431 ELLSNDQEHAWCPEV

-457 EYTDIPH
+457 EYTDLPH
-464 ANSRILF
+464 ANARILF

-494 FFARPIPGKPTQFV
+494 FYARPIPGRPTQFV
-508 AVLTGHHGLRRQG
+508 AVLTGHHGLRRMG

-533 EGEGAI
+533 EGEGAV

-578 ARRNEGE
+578 SRRNQGE
-585 KEFSIYIIDRFDNE
+585 RNFSIYLIDRFDNE
-599 LCLLR
+599 ICLLR
-604 EAGHNLC
+604 EVGHDLC
-611 EPVPFMKTPIPHA
+611 EPVPFMKTPVPHA
-624 QPDRTVRG
+624 QPDRIEPG
-632 STEAQVYIANIY
+632 STTAQVYIANIY
-644 EGPGLKDIP
+644 EGPGLKNIP

-668 FKNEGGLYGSI
+668 FRDEGGLYGSI

-714 QPLDAEGKSLQV
+714 QPLDAEGQSLQV

-747 QSFVARAPRV
+747 QSFVARTPRA
-757 AANIPLEEIRPWRG
+757 AANMPLEEIRPWRG

-777 FAREVQPVLDAYCV
+777 FVREVQPVLDAFCV
-791 RCHNQPDPPQ
+791 RCHNQPDPPHA
-801 KDMFGDKKWKPDLRG
+801 DMFGHKKWKPDLRG
-816 TSMLTN
+816 TSMVTN
-822 WHSRAHGRVN
+822 WHSRAHGRVWD
-832 AKFGGKFSVPYFNLV
+832 KFGGKFSVPYFNLV

-857 DIHLFEPMEWHAD
+857 DIHLFEPMEWHAE

-917 LDREKLREERRAKYL
+917 LGREKLREERRALYL
-932 GVRMNHEEIDIP
+932 GVRMNHEEIETP
-944 APVLKVESEK
+944 PPVLKDELSAKKKPVDGAPLRIDGWPFDPATKPAAPAPAIKLADGVE
-954 LKVKSEKASNAQ
+954 
-966 LAVGGF
+966 
-972 HISTIPQ
+972 
-979 SHKQIKSIALSADV
+979 IALVS
-993 AVPLVAIPGGSF
+993 IPGGSF
-1005 TIGSND
+1005 VMGRNE
-1011 AKAQCDERPAA
+1011 AKGPRDEHPAA
-1022 NVTIKPFLMGVR
+1022 QVAVKPFMIGAR

-1075 RVSWKKAVAFC
+1075 RVNWQKAVAFC
-1086 GWLSKKTGRTVRLPT
+1086 EWLSKKTGRTVRLPT

-1112 SDKPFWWGGVN
+1112 SDKPFWWGGVAD
-1123 EDFAAYA
+1123 DFAKYA
-1130 NLADISLSDFAGNP
+1130 NLADISLSDYAGNP
-1144 YVQDRE
+1144 YEQDRV

-1167 AHGVNDGAF
+1167 AHNVNDGAF
-1176 LQTKSGKWK
+1176 LEEKSGKWK

-1197 VCEWTQSKYLP
+1197 VWEWTQSKYAP
-1208 YPYVADDGRNAPD
+1208 YPYAADDGRNAPG

>member
-1 MSENIETMKK
+1 MQYPTRIPNVIFLE
-11 YQAATNRCIAAIA
+11 
-24 IAFAGQTVFAAETPV
+24 VFAVWAAVTARGTETPV
-39 VRGNEKAVA
+39 VRGAEKAIA
-48 VVENVEGRDEVKLVA
+48 IAENVEGAEEVKLTA
-63 TIGPDTYDYDQAIWC
+63 TVGPDTYDFDQAIWC
-78 EPSFVMKDG
+78 EPVFVMKDG

-98 AAKAGWGKVEANR
+98 GNKAGWGKIEFNR
-111 VNWSRST
+111 VNWGGAKL
-118 TAKVGGES
+118 AKVGGES
-126 FKRFISAHAP
+126 FPRFISAHAP
-136 SSIIISVPKGAVR
+136 SYLILPVPKGAVR

-157 APKGKGSCTFKVEAG
+157 APKGKGSCTFNVEAG
-172 EFSRSEKLA
+172 EFTRSEKI
-181 KLAAVTSATLPA
+181 AALVEASKDGFAA
-193 LERLIAHRRATNPEL
+193 LERLYAHRRATNPEL
-208 APKLDAVA
+208 ASKLASA
-216 ARLADAKKALADAS
+216 GARLAEAKKAL
-230 AAQTKP
+230 QPLT
-236 GPPND
+236 
-241 ASGGPRS
+241 GGGAVS
-248 VAAKIAAADNA
+248 DEGVAAAEQA
-259 LKSLDGIKRE
+259 LKRLDGIKRE
-269 LMIDLNPAV
+269 LMIDLNPAMT
-278 SFDRILFI
+278 FNRLLFI
-286 RRRNARQHLPCN
+286 RRRNDRRYLPAN
-298 WQSNSM
+298 WQSNST

-313 LCFLDVRGAKVGQTE
+313 LCLLDVRGPKAGKTE
-328 LIYKPEEGRP
+328 VVYKPAKGTP
-338 IIDVELHWNAD
+338 ILDVELHWNAD

-372 KVRQVTQDNAGD
+372 NVRQVTRDNAAD

-393 PDGHIIFTC
+393 PDGRILFTC

-412 WGNAPVANLFR
+412 WGSSPVANLFR
-423 CKSDGSEM
+423 CNADGSGM
-431 ELLSNDQEHAWCPVV
+431 ELLGNDQEHAWCPEV

-457 EYTDIPH
+457 EYTDLPH

-471 TCNPDGTNQRAL
+471 TCNPDGTNQRAF

-494 FFARPIPGKPTQFV
+494 FYARPIPDKPTQFV

-567 PYPLDDTTFLV
+567 PFPLDDTTFLV
-578 ARRNEGE
+578 ARRNKGE
-585 KEFSIYIIDRFDNE
+585 KNFALYLIDRFDNE

-604 EAGHNLC
+604 EAGHDLC
-611 EPVPFMKTPIPHA
+611 EPVPLMKTPVPHV
-624 QPDRTVRG
+624 QPDRIVPG
-632 STEAQVYIANIY
+632 SPTALVYVANLY

-653 VGTVKNLRLYTYTFG
+653 AGTVKELRLYTYTFG
-668 FKNEGGLYGSI
+668 FREEGGLYGAI

-692 TVPVNAD
+692 TVPVNPD
-699 GSAYFKVPA
+699 GSAYFTVPA

-733 RSGEYLSCAGCHEK
+733 RSGEFLSCAGCHEK
-747 QSFVARAPRV
+747 QNFVARTPRV
-757 AANIPLEEIRPWRG
+757 AANLPAEKIRPWRG

-777 FAREVQPVLDAYCV
+777 FAREVQPVLDAFCV
-791 RCHNQPDPPQ
+791 RCHNKPDPPQ
-801 KDMFGDKKWKPDLRG
+801 DKMFGNHRWKPDFRG
-816 TSMLTN
+816 SSMLTN
-822 WHSRAHGRVN
+822 WNTRSHGRVSP
-832 AKFGGKFSVPYFNLV
+832 KFGGKFSVPYFNLV

-870 TTELMMMLDKGHHGV
+870 TTELMMMLDKGHYGV

-905 HGRWQTIVGKEA
+905 HGRWQTIVGKVACE
-917 LDREKLREERRAKYL
+917 REELREERRVLYT
-932 GVRMNHEEIDIP
+932 GVRANHEQIDTP
-944 APVLKVESEK
+944 APVLKDTTSDRRKPVGGAP
-954 LKVKSEKASNAQ
+954 LKVEGWPFDPASKKAAPAKAIT
-966 LAVGGF
+966 LGDGVE
-972 HISTIPQ
+972 
-979 SHKQIKSIALSADV
+979 IALVS
-993 AVPLVAIPGGSF
+993 IPGGAF
-1005 TIGSND
+1005 VMGSNE
-1011 AKAQCDERPAA
+1011 AKAPCDERNA
-1022 NVTIKPFLMGVR
+1022 VKVEVKPFLIGAR
-1034 EITNREFRQFDPKH
+1034 EITNREFRRFDPKH
-1048 DSRCESRHGYQF
+1048 DSRCESRHSYQF

-1086 GWLSKKTGRTVRLPT
+1086 EWLSGKTGRTVRLPT

-1112 SDKPFWWGGVN
+1112 SDKPFWWGGVDD
-1123 EDFAAYA
+1123 DFAAYA
-1130 NLADISLSDFAGNP
+1130 NLADISLSDYSGNP

-1167 AHGVNDGAF
+1167 AHNVNDGAF
-1176 LQTKSGKWK
+1176 LEEKSGKWK

-1197 VCEWTQSKYLP
+1197 VWEWTQSKYEA
-1208 YPYVADDGRNAPD
+1208 YPYVADDGRNAPEGD
-1221 GDERRVVRGGSWYSR
+1221 GRRVVRGGSWYSR

-1256 VGFRIVVE
+1256 VGFRVVVETSR

>member
-1 MSENIETMKK
+1 MSPMRMTIMN
-11 YQAATNRCIAAIA
+11 
-24 IAFAGQTVFAAETPV
+24 FAGLESSLALFAVMACVAARAAETPV
-39 VRGNEKAVA
+39 VRGAEKAVA
-48 VVENVEGRDEVKLVA
+48 VAERVEGAEEVKLTA
-63 TIGPDTYDYDQAIWC
+63 TIGPDTYDFDQAIWC
-78 EPSFVMKDG
+78 EPDFVMKDG
-87 SRVDATTLELR
+87 SRVDATTLPMLR
-98 AAKAGWGKVEANR
+98 YDAGWGKVECNR
-111 VNWSRST
+111 VNWGGSKK
-118 TAKVGGES
+118 AKVGDET
-126 FKRFISAHAP
+126 FTRFISAHAP
-136 SSIIISVPKGAVR
+136 SCIILAVPKGAVR
-149 FEARGGLT
+149 FEAKGGLT
-157 APKGKGSCTFKVEAG
+157 APKGKGSCTFRVEAG
-172 EFSRSEKLA
+172 DFSRRERIERLA
-181 KLAAVTSATLPA
+181 TGAKDSLAAID
-193 LERLIAHRRATNPEL
+193 RLIAHRRAANPEL
-208 APKLDAVA
+208 AAKVDEVAAQVEDVKKSINVASIEGKVSLAAVEAAEKAFARLDA
-216 ARLADAKKALADAS
+216 
-230 AAQTKP
+230 
-236 GPPND
+236 
-241 ASGGPRS
+241 
-248 VAAKIAAADNA
+248 
-259 LKSLDGIKRE
+259 LKRR

-278 SFDRILFI
+278 SFDRLLFI
-286 RRRNARQHLPCN
+286 RRKNGRQHLPCN

-304 LPRDGHDNE
+304 LPRNGHDNE
-313 LCFLDVRGAKVGQTE
+313 LCFLDVRGAKAGKTE
-328 LIYKPEEGRP
+328 LVYKPEGGRP
-338 IIDVELHWNAD
+338 IIDVELHWNAE

-372 KVRQVTQDNAGD
+372 KVRQVTRDNAGD
-384 INHYDPCYV
+384 INHYDACYV

-423 CKSDGSEM
+423 CNADGSGM
-431 ELLSNDQEHAWCPVV
+431 ELLSNDQEHAWCPEV

-457 EYTDIPH
+457 EYTDLPH
-464 ANSRILF
+464 ANARILF

-494 FFARPIPGKPTQFV
+494 FYARPIPDRPTQFV
-508 AVLTGHHGLRRQG
+508 AVLTGHHGLRRMG

-533 EGEGAI
+533 EGEGAV

-578 ARRNEGE
+578 SRRNQGE
-585 KEFSIYIIDRFDNE
+585 RNFSIYLIDRFDNE
-599 LCLLR
+599 ICLLR
-604 EAGHNLC
+604 EAGHDLC
-611 EPVPFMKTPIPHA
+611 EPVPFMKTPVPHA
-624 QPDRTVRG
+624 QPDRIEPG
-632 STEAQVYIANIY
+632 STTAQVYIANIY
-644 EGPGLKDIP
+644 EGPGLKNIP

-668 FKNEGGLYGSI
+668 FRDEGGLYGSI

-714 QPLDAEGKSLQV
+714 QPLDAEGQSLQV

-747 QSFVARAPRV
+747 QSFVARTPRA
-757 AANIPLEEIRPWRG
+757 AANMPLEEIRPWRG

-777 FAREVQPVLDAYCV
+777 FVREVQPVLDAFCV
-791 RCHNQPDPPQ
+791 RCHNQPDPPHA
-801 KDMFGDKKWKPDLRG
+801 DMFGHKKWKPDLRG
-816 TSMLTN
+816 TSMVTN
-822 WHSRAHGRVN
+822 WHSRAHGRVWD
-832 AKFGGKFSVPYFNLV
+832 KFGGKFSVPYFNLV

-857 DIHLFEPMEWHAD
+857 DIHLFEPMEWHAE

-917 LDREKLREERRAKYL
+917 LGREKLREERRALYL
-932 GVRMNHEEIDIP
+932 GVRMNHEEIETP
-944 APVLKVESEK
+944 PPVLKDELSAKKKPVDGAPLKIDGWPFDPASKPATTAPAIKLADGVE
-954 LKVKSEKASNAQ
+954 
-966 LAVGGF
+966 
-972 HISTIPQ
+972 
-979 SHKQIKSIALSADV
+979 IALV
-993 AVPLVAIPGGSF
+993 AVPGGSF
-1005 TIGSND
+1005 VMGRNE
-1011 AKAQCDERPAA
+1011 AKGPRDEHPAA
-1022 NVTIKPFLMGVR
+1022 QVAVKPFMIGAR

-1075 RVSWKKAVAFC
+1075 RVNWQKAVAFC
-1086 GWLSKKTGRTVRLPT
+1086 EWLSKKTGRTVRLPT

-1112 SDKPFWWGGVN
+1112 SDKPFWWGGVAD
-1123 EDFAAYA
+1123 DFAKYA
-1130 NLADISLSDFAGNP
+1130 NLADISLSDYAGNP
-1144 YVQDRE
+1144 YEQDRV

-1167 AHGVNDGAF
+1167 AHNVNDGAF
-1176 LQTKSGKWK
+1176 LEEKSGKWK

-1197 VCEWTQSKYLP
+1197 VWEWTQSKYAP
-1208 YPYVADDGRNAPD
+1208 YPYVADDGRNAPG

>member
-1 MSENIETMKK
+1 MTIQKLGSLTCF
-11 YQAATNRCIAAIA
+11 TLIAVA
-24 IAFAGQTVFAAETPV
+24 VSAAETPV
-39 VRGNEKAVA
+39 VRGGDRAA
-48 VVENVEGRDEVKLVA
+48 TIVENVQGAEEVKLVA
-63 TIGPDTYDYDQAIWC
+63 TIGPDTYDFDQAIWC
-78 EPSFVMKDG
+78 APVFVMADG
-87 SRVDATTLELR
+87 SRVDATTLQMR
-98 AAKAGWGKVEANR
+98 GHAAGWGKVDFNL
-111 VNWSRST
+111 VNWSRKNK
-118 TAKVGGES
+118 AKVGGEE
-126 FKRFISAHAP
+126 FTHFISAHAP
-136 SSIIISVPKGAVR
+136 SHVILPVPKGAVR

-157 APKGKGSCTFKVEAG
+157 SPKGKGSCTFKVEVG
-172 EFSRSEKLA
+172 EFTRSEKIA
-181 KLAAVTSATLPA
+181 ALAAATQAALPA
-193 LERLIAHRRATNPEL
+193 LERLIEHRRATNPEL

-216 ARLADAKKALADAS
+216 ARFEEAKRALGGVVGEGGTAS
-230 AAQTKP
+230 VQQQVGGAVEAAE
-236 GPPND
+236 
-241 ASGGPRS
+241 
-248 VAAKIAAADNA
+248 AAMKR
-259 LKSLDGIKRE
+259 LDGIKRE

-278 SFDRILFI
+278 NFDRLLFI
-286 RRRNARQHLPCN
+286 RRRNNRQHLPCN

-313 LCFLDVRGAKVGQTE
+313 LCFLDIRGAKAGATE
-328 LIYKPEEGRP
+328 VVYKPTGGRP
-338 IIDVELHWNAD
+338 IFDVELHWNAD
-349 KLLFSGVAA
+349 RLLFSGVAA

-372 KVRQVTQDNAGD
+372 NVRQVTRDNAGD

-412 WGNAPVANLFR
+412 WGSSPVANLFR
-423 CKSDGSEM
+423 CNADGSGM
-431 ELLSNDQEHAWCPVV
+431 ELLGNDQEHAWCPEV

-471 TCNPDGTNQRAL
+471 TCNPDGTNQRAF

-494 FFARPIPGKPTQFV
+494 FYARPIPGKPTQFV

-567 PYPLDDTTFLV
+567 PFPLDDTTFLV
-578 ARRNEGE
+578 ARKNQGERN
-585 KEFSIYIIDRFDNE
+585 FSICLIDRFDNE
-599 LCLLR
+599 ICLLR
-604 EAGHNLC
+604 EAGHDLC
-611 EPVPFMKTPIPHA
+611 EPVPLAKTPVPHA
-624 QPDRTVRG
+624 QPDRIVPG
-632 STEAQVYIANIY
+632 STTAHVYIANIY
-644 EGPGLKDIP
+644 EGPGLKNIP
-653 VGTVKNLRLYTYTFG
+653 QGTVKNLRLYTYTFG

-692 TVPVNAD
+692 TVPVNPD

-714 QPLDAEGKSLQV
+714 QPLDADGQSLQV

-777 FAREVQPVLDAYCV
+777 FAREVQPVLDAFCV
-791 RCHNQPDPPQ
+791 RCHNEPDPPQ
-801 KDMFGDKKWKPDLRG
+801 SELFGHKKWKPDLRG

-822 WHSRAHGRVN
+822 WNSRAHGRVN

-857 DIHLFEPMEWHAD
+857 DIHLFEPMEWHVE

-885 KLSEEARDRLI
+885 KLSEEARDRLV

-917 LDREKLREERRAKYL
+917 LDREKLREERRALYT
-932 GVRMNHEEIDIP
+932 GVRQNHEEIELPPVVLKDTLSSRKKPEGGTPFKVEGWPFDPATKPAAP
-944 APVLKVESEK
+944 APSIKLADGVE
-954 LKVKSEKASNAQ
+954 
-966 LAVGGF
+966 
-972 HISTIPQ
+972 
-979 SHKQIKSIALSADV
+979 IALV
-993 AVPLVAIPGGSF
+993 AVPGGAF
-1005 TIGSND
+1005 AMGSND
-1011 AKAQCDERPAA
+1011 AKAKRDERPAA
-1022 NVTIKPFLMGVR
+1022 KVEVKPFLIGAR

-1048 DSRCESRHGYQF
+1048 DSRHESRHGYQF

-1068 GDDLPVV
+1068 GDDLPAV
-1075 RVSWKKAVAFC
+1075 RVNWNKAVEFC
-1086 GWLSKKTGRTVRLPT
+1086 EWLSKKTGRKVRLPT

-1112 SDKPFWWGGVN
+1112 SDKPFWWGGKN
-1123 EDFAAYA
+1123 DDFAKFA
-1130 NLADISLSDFAGNP
+1130 NLADISLSDYAGNP

-1167 AHGVNDGAF
+1167 AHNVNDGAF
-1176 LQTKSGKWK
+1176 LQEKSGKWK
-1185 PNPWGLYDMHGN
+1185 PNPWGIYDMHGN
-1197 VCEWTQSKYLP
+1197 VCEWTQSKYVP
-1208 YPYVADDGRNAPD
+1208 YPYVANDGRNAPG
-1221 GDERRVVRGGSWYSR
+1221 GDDRRVVRGGSWYSR

>member
-1 MSENIETMKK
+1 M
-11 YQAATNRCIAAIA
+11 
-24 IAFAGQTVFAAETPV
+24 AAETPV
-39 VRGNEKAVA
+39 VRGAEKAVA
-48 VVENVEGRDEVKLVA
+48 VAEKVEGAEEVKLTA
-63 TIGPDTYDYDQAIWC
+63 TIGPDTYDFDQAIWC
-78 EPSFVMKDG
+78 EPDFVMKDG
-87 SRVDATTLELR
+87 SRVDATTLPMLR
-98 AAKAGWGKVEANR
+98 SDAGWGKVECNR
-111 VNWSRST
+111 VNWGGSKK
-118 TAKVGGES
+118 AKVGDET
-126 FKRFISAHAP
+126 FTRFISAHAP
-136 SSIIISVPKGAVR
+136 SCIILAVPKGAVR
-149 FEARGGLT
+149 FEAKGGLT
-157 APKGKGSCTFKVEAG
+157 APKGKGSCTFRVEAG
-172 EFSRSEKLA
+172 DFSRRERIERLA
-181 KLAAVTSATLPA
+181 TGAKDSLAAID
-193 LERLIAHRRATNPEL
+193 RLIAHRRAANPEL
-208 APKLDAVA
+208 AAKVDEVAAQVEDVKKSINVASLEGKVSLAAVEAAEKAFARLDA
-216 ARLADAKKALADAS
+216 
-230 AAQTKP
+230 
-236 GPPND
+236 
-241 ASGGPRS
+241 
-248 VAAKIAAADNA
+248 
-259 LKSLDGIKRE
+259 LKRR

-278 SFDRILFI
+278 SFDRLLFI
-286 RRRNARQHLPCN
+286 RRKNGRQHLPCN

-304 LPRDGHDNE
+304 LPRNGHDNE
-313 LCFLDVRGAKVGQTE
+313 LCFLDVRGAKAGKTE
-328 LIYKPEEGRP
+328 LVYKPEGGRP
-338 IIDVELHWNAD
+338 IIDVELHWNAE

-372 KVRQVTQDNAGD
+372 KVRQVTRDNAGD
-384 INHYDPCYV
+384 INHYDACYV

-412 WGNAPVANLFR
+412 WGDAPVANLFR
-423 CKSDGSEM
+423 CNADGSGM
-431 ELLSNDQEHAWCPVV
+431 ELLSNDQEHAWCPEV

-457 EYTDIPH
+457 EYTDLPH
-464 ANSRILF
+464 ANARILF

-494 FFARPIPGKPTQFV
+494 FYARPIPGRPTQFV
-508 AVLTGHHGLRRQG
+508 AVLTGHHGLRRMG

-533 EGEGAI
+533 EGEGAV

-578 ARRNEGE
+578 SRRNQGE
-585 KEFSIYIIDRFDNE
+585 RNFSIYLIDRFDNE
-599 LCLLR
+599 ICLLR
-604 EAGHNLC
+604 EAGHDLC
-611 EPVPFMKTPIPHA
+611 EPVPFMKTPVPHA
-624 QPDRTVRG
+624 QPDRIEPG
-632 STEAQVYIANIY
+632 STTAQVYIANIY
-644 EGPGLKDIP
+644 EGPGLKNIP

-668 FKNEGGLYGSI
+668 FRDEGGLYGSI

-714 QPLDAEGKSLQV
+714 QPLDAEGQSLQV

-747 QSFVARAPRV
+747 QSFVARTPRA
-757 AANIPLEEIRPWRG
+757 AANMPLEEIRPWRG

-777 FAREVQPVLDAYCV
+777 FVREVQPVLDAFCV
-791 RCHNQPDPPQ
+791 RCHNQPDPPHA
-801 KDMFGDKKWKPDLRG
+801 DMFGHKKWKPDLRG
-816 TSMLTN
+816 TSMVTN
-822 WHSRAHGRVN
+822 WHSRAHGRVWD
-832 AKFGGKFSVPYFNLV
+832 KFGGKFSVPYFNLV

-857 DIHLFEPMEWHAD
+857 DIHLFEPMEWHAE

-917 LDREKLREERRAKYL
+917 LGREKLREERRALYL
-932 GVRMNHEEIDIP
+932 GVRMNHEEIETP
-944 APVLKVESEK
+944 PPVLKDELSAKKKPVDGAPLKIDGWPFDPATKPAAPAPAIKLADGVE
-954 LKVKSEKASNAQ
+954 
-966 LAVGGF
+966 
-972 HISTIPQ
+972 
-979 SHKQIKSIALSADV
+979 IALVS
-993 AVPLVAIPGGSF
+993 IPGGSF
-1005 TIGSND
+1005 VMGRNE
-1011 AKAQCDERPAA
+1011 AKGPRDEHPAA
-1022 NVTIKPFLMGVR
+1022 QVAVKPFMIGAR

-1075 RVSWKKAVAFC
+1075 RVNWQKAVAFC
-1086 GWLSKKTGRTVRLPT
+1086 EWLSKKTGRTVRLPT

-1112 SDKPFWWGGVN
+1112 SDKPFWWGGVAD
-1123 EDFAAYA
+1123 DFAKYA
-1130 NLADISLSDFAGNP
+1130 NLADISLSDYAGNP
-1144 YVQDRE
+1144 YEQDRV

-1167 AHGVNDGAF
+1167 AHNVNDGAF
-1176 LQTKSGKWK
+1176 LEEKSGKWK

-1197 VCEWTQSKYLP
+1197 VWEWTQSKYAP
-1208 YPYVADDGRNAPD
+1208 YPYAADDGRNAPG

>member
-1 MSENIETMKK
+1 MSGLFRKSVCG
-11 YQAATNRCIAAIA
+11 AAVLTAVLAR
-24 IAFAGQTVFAAETPV
+24 AAETPV
-39 VRGNEKAVA
+39 VRGAEKAVL
-48 VVENVEGRDEVKLVA
+48 VSENVAGAEEVKLTA
-63 TIGPDTYDYDQAIWC
+63 TVGPDTYDFDQAIWC
-78 EPSFVMKDG
+78 EPAFVMADG
-87 SRVDATTLELR
+87 SRVDATALEMLR
-98 AAKAGWGKVEANR
+98 SEAGWGKVERNR
-111 VNWSRST
+111 VNWNRST
-118 TAKVGGES
+118 TAKVGGEA
-126 FKRFISAHAP
+126 FRRFFSAHAP
-136 SSIIISVPKGAVR
+136 SCVILPVPKGAVR

-157 APKGKGSCTFKVEAG
+157 APKGKGSSTFRVEAG
-172 EFSRSEKLA
+172 AFSRREKLA
-181 KLAAVTSATLPA
+181 ELAAAASTALPA
-193 LERLIAHRRATNPEL
+193 IKRLIAYRKERNPEL
-208 APKLDAVA
+208 AAQVGEVEVRFSDVKGTLSAVA
-216 ARLADAKKALADAS
+216 GDVAS
-230 AAQTKP
+230 AEQ
-236 GPPND
+236 
-241 ASGGPRS
+241 
-248 VAAKIAAADNA
+248 A
-259 LKSLDGIKRE
+259 LKRLDGIKRE
-269 LMIDLNPAV
+269 LMVDLNPAV
-278 SFDRILFI
+278 KFDRLLFI
-286 RRRNARQHLPCN
+286 RRRNGRQHLPCN

-313 LCFLDVRGAKVGQTE
+313 LCVLSIRGGRGATAQPGGQGGATE
-328 LIYKPEEGRP
+328 VVYKPEGGRP
-338 IIDVELHWNAD
+338 ILDVELHWNAD
-349 KLLFSGVAA
+349 RLLFSGIGA

-372 KVRQVTQDNAGD
+372 AVRQVTRDNAAD
-384 INHYDPCYV
+384 VNHYDACYV
-393 PDGHIIFTC
+393 PDGHIVFTC
-402 TALKYAVPCV
+402 TALTYAVPCV
-412 WGNAPVANLFR
+412 WGNTPVANLFR
-423 CKSDGSEM
+423 CNADGSGM
-431 ELLSNDQEHAWCPVV
+431 ELLANDQEHAWCPEV

-457 EYTDIPH
+457 EYTDLPH

-494 FFARPIPGKPTQFV
+494 FYARPVPGRPTQFV

-521 QLGLFDVTKGTE
+521 QLGLFDVAKGTE
-533 EGEGAI
+533 EGAGAV
-539 QLMPGYGKPVDPI
+539 QLLPGYGKPVDPV

-578 ARRNEGE
+578 ARRNKGE
-585 KEFSIYIIDRFDNE
+585 RSFAIYLVDRFDNE

-604 EAGHNLC
+604 EAGHDLC
-611 EPVPFMKTPIPHA
+611 EPVPLMKTPVPPA
-624 QPDRTVRG
+624 QPDRIVPGAT
-632 STEAQVYIANIY
+632 TAQVYVANVY
-644 EGPGLKDIP
+644 EGPGLKGIP
-653 VGTVKNLRLYTYTFG
+653 AGTVKDLRLYTYTFG

-714 QPLDAEGKSLQV
+714 QPLDAEGKALQV

-757 AANIPLEEIRPWRG
+757 AANRPLETIRPWRG

-777 FAREVQPVLDAYCV
+777 FAREVQPVLDAFCV

-801 KDMFGDKKWKPDLRG
+801 EKMFGNFRWKPDLRG
-816 TSMLTN
+816 TSLVTN
-822 WHSRAHGRVN
+822 WNTRMHGRVGQ
-832 AKFGGKFSVPYFNLV
+832 KWGGKFSAPYFNLV

-857 DIHLFEPMEWHAD
+857 DIHLFEPREWHAD

-885 KLSEEARDRLI
+885 KLSEEARDRLV

-905 HGRWQTIVGKEA
+905 HGRWQTIVGDEA
-917 LDREKLREERRAKYL
+917 LARERLRAERRAKYV
-932 GVRMNHEEIDIP
+932 GARANHEEIE
-944 APVLKVESEK
+944 APVPVCQGSG
-954 LKVKSEKASNAQ
+954 KSAASPMGIASRGSDTLVASRDGQ
-966 LAVGGF
+966 DVRRPSMA
-972 HISTIPQ
+972 
-979 SHKQIKSIALSADV
+979 IALGGGV
-993 AVPLVAIPGGSF
+993 EIPLVAIPGGAF
-1005 TIGSND
+1005 AMGTDD
-1011 AKAQCDERPAA
+1011 AEAPCDERPAA
-1022 NVTIKPFLMGVR
+1022 KVEVKPFLMGAR
-1034 EITNREFRQFDPKH
+1034 EVTNREFRQFDPKH

-1075 RVSWKKAVAFC
+1075 RVSWNRAVAFC
-1086 GWLSKKTGRTVRLPT
+1086 EWLSKKTGRTVRLPT

-1112 SDKPFWWGGVN
+1112 SGKPFWWGGVDD
-1123 EDFAAYA
+1123 DFAAYA
-1130 NLADISLSDFAGNP
+1130 NLADVSLSDYSGNP

-1167 AHGVNDGAF
+1167 AHNVNDGAF
-1176 LQTKSGKWK
+1176 LEEKSGKWR
-1185 PNPWGLYDMHGN
+1185 PNPWGLFDMHGN
-1197 VCEWTQSKYLP
+1197 VWEWTQSKYQP
-1208 YPYVADDGRNAPD
+1208 YPYVADDGRNAPG

-1256 VGFRIVVE
+1256 VGFRIVVESEKVEKPR

>member
-1 MSENIETMKK
+1 LALFAVMACV
-11 YQAATNRCIAAIA
+11 AAR
-24 IAFAGQTVFAAETPV
+24 AAETPV
-39 VRGNEKAVA
+39 VRGAEKAVA
-48 VVENVEGRDEVKLVA
+48 VAEKVEGAEEVKLTA
-63 TIGPDTYDYDQAIWC
+63 TIGPDTYDFDQAIWC
-78 EPSFVMKDG
+78 EPDFVMKDG
-87 SRVDATTLELR
+87 SRVDATTLPMLR
-98 AAKAGWGKVEANR
+98 SDAGWGKVECNR
-111 VNWSRST
+111 VNWGGSKK
-118 TAKVGGES
+118 AKVGDET
-126 FKRFISAHAP
+126 FTRFISAHAP
-136 SSIIISVPKGAVR
+136 SCIILAVPKGAVR
-149 FEARGGLT
+149 FEAKGGLT
-157 APKGKGSCTFKVEAG
+157 APKGKGSCTFRVEAG
-172 EFSRSEKLA
+172 DFSRRERIERLA
-181 KLAAVTSATLPA
+181 TGAKDSLAAID
-193 LERLIAHRRATNPEL
+193 RLIAHRRAANPEL
-208 APKLDAVA
+208 AAKVDEVAAQVEDVKKSINVASLEGKVSLAAVEAAEKAFARLDA
-216 ARLADAKKALADAS
+216 
-230 AAQTKP
+230 
-236 GPPND
+236 
-241 ASGGPRS
+241 
-248 VAAKIAAADNA
+248 
-259 LKSLDGIKRE
+259 LKRR

-278 SFDRILFI
+278 SFDRLLFI
-286 RRRNARQHLPCN
+286 RRKNGRQHLPCN

-304 LPRDGHDNE
+304 LPRNGHDNE
-313 LCFLDVRGAKVGQTE
+313 LCFLDVRGAKAGKTE
-328 LIYKPEEGRP
+328 LVYKPEGGRP
-338 IIDVELHWNAD
+338 IIDVELHWNAE

-372 KVRQVTQDNAGD
+372 KVRQVTRDNAGD
-384 INHYDPCYV
+384 INHYDACYV

-423 CKSDGSEM
+423 CNADGSGM
-431 ELLSNDQEHAWCPVV
+431 ELLSNDQEHAWCPEV

-457 EYTDIPH
+457 EYTDLPH
-464 ANSRILF
+464 ANARILF

-494 FFARPIPGKPTQFV
+494 FYARPIPGRPTQFV
-508 AVLTGHHGLRRQG
+508 AVLTGHHGLRRMG

-533 EGEGAI
+533 EGEGAV

-578 ARRNEGE
+578 SRRNQGE
-585 KEFSIYIIDRFDNE
+585 RNFSIYLIDRFDNE
-599 LCLLR
+599 ICLLR
-604 EAGHNLC
+604 EAGHDLC
-611 EPVPFMKTPIPHA
+611 EPVPFMKTPVPHA
-624 QPDRTVRG
+624 QPDRIEPG
-632 STEAQVYIANIY
+632 STTAQVYIANIY
-644 EGPGLKDIP
+644 EGPGLKNIP

-668 FKNEGGLYGSI
+668 FRDEGGLYGSI

-714 QPLDAEGKSLQV
+714 QPLDAEGQSLQV

-747 QSFVARAPRV
+747 QSFVARTPRA
-757 AANIPLEEIRPWRG
+757 AANMPLEEIRPWRG

-777 FAREVQPVLDAYCV
+777 FVREVQPVLDAFCV
-791 RCHNQPDPPQ
+791 RCHNQPDPPHA
-801 KDMFGDKKWKPDLRG
+801 DMFGHKKWKPDLRG
-816 TSMLTN
+816 TSMVTN
-822 WHSRAHGRVN
+822 WHSRAHGRVWD
-832 AKFGGKFSVPYFNLV
+832 KFGGKFSVPYFNLV

-857 DIHLFEPMEWHAD
+857 DIHLFEPMEWHAE

-917 LDREKLREERRAKYL
+917 LGREKLREERRALYL
-932 GVRMNHEEIDIP
+932 GVRMNHEEIETP
-944 APVLKVESEK
+944 PPVLKDELSAKKKPVDGAPLKIDGWPFDPATKPAAPASAIKLADGVE
-954 LKVKSEKASNAQ
+954 
-966 LAVGGF
+966 
-972 HISTIPQ
+972 
-979 SHKQIKSIALSADV
+979 IALV
-993 AVPLVAIPGGSF
+993 AVPGGSF
-1005 TIGSND
+1005 VMGRNE
-1011 AKAQCDERPAA
+1011 AKGPRDEHPAA
-1022 NVTIKPFLMGVR
+1022 QVAVKPFMIGAR

-1075 RVSWKKAVAFC
+1075 RVNWQKAVAFC
-1086 GWLSKKTGRTVRLPT
+1086 EWLSKKTGRTVRLPT

-1112 SDKPFWWGGVN
+1112 SDKPFWWGGVAD
-1123 EDFAAYA
+1123 DFAKYA
-1130 NLADISLSDFAGNP
+1130 NLADISLSDYAGNP
-1144 YVQDRE
+1144 YEQDRV

-1167 AHGVNDGAF
+1167 AHNVNDGAF
-1176 LQTKSGKWK
+1176 LEEKSGKWK

-1197 VCEWTQSKYLP
+1197 VWEWTQSKYAP
-1208 YPYVADDGRNAPD
+1208 YPYVADDGRNAPG

>member
-1 MSENIETMKK
+1 MRKLELCRIDSAV
-11 YQAATNRCIAAIA
+11 AAVFG
-24 IAFAGQTVFAAETPV
+24 FAVMYAGVAVAAETPL
-39 VRGNEKAVA
+39 VRGAEKAFAVA
-48 VVENVEGRDEVKLVA
+48 ESVEGREEVKLVA
-63 TIGPDTYDYDQAIWC
+63 TIGPDTYDFDQAMWC
-78 EPSFVMKDG
+78 EPVFVMKDG
-87 SRVDATTLELR
+87 TRVDATTLELR
-98 AAKAGWGKVEANR
+98 APKAGWGKVEVNR
-111 VNWSRST
+111 VNWNGSKV
-118 TAKVGGES
+118 AKVGGEP
-126 FKRFISAHAP
+126 FRRFICAHAP
-136 SSIIISVPKGAVR
+136 SSVILPVPNGAVR
-149 FEARGGLT
+149 FEAKVGLT

-172 EFSRSEKLA
+172 DFSRRERAEQMASRARGCLEAVDRLATYRREKNPESAAKVSEALSEVEDVRKT
-181 KLAAVTSATLPA
+181 LAAVDAGKDMSNAEMDA
-193 LERLIAHRRATNPEL
+193 AER
-208 APKLDAVA
+208 
-216 ARLADAKKALADAS
+216 ALA
-230 AAQTKP
+230 
-236 GPPND
+236 
-241 ASGGPRS
+241 RM
-248 VAAKIAAADNA
+248 
-259 LKSLDGIKRE
+259 DGVKRR

-278 SFDRILFI
+278 NFDRLLFI
-286 RRRNARQHLPCN
+286 RRRNNRQHLPCN

-304 LPRDGHDNE
+304 LQRDGHDNE
-313 LCFLDVRGAKVGQTE
+313 LCVLDIRGAKRGETE
-328 LIYKPEEGRP
+328 VLYKPEGGRP

-349 KLLFSGVAA
+349 RLLFSGIGA

-363 VMELDLATR
+363 VMELDLASR
-372 KVRQVTQDNAGD
+372 KVRQVTRDNAAD
-384 INHYDPCYV
+384 VNHYDACYV
-393 PDGHIIFTC
+393 PDGRIIFTC

-412 WGNAPVANLFR
+412 WGNSPVANLFR
-423 CKSDGSEM
+423 CNADGSGM
-431 ELLSNDQEHAWCPVV
+431 ELLGNDQEHAWCPEV

-471 TCNPDGTNQRAL
+471 TCNPDGTNQRAF

-494 FFARPIPGKPTQFV
+494 FYARPIPGKPTQFV

-539 QLMPGYGKPVDPI
+539 QLMPGYGKPVDPV

-567 PYPLDDTTFLV
+567 PFPLDDTTFLV
-578 ARRNEGE
+578 ARKNKGERN
-585 KEFSIYIIDRFDNE
+585 FSIYLIDRFDNE

-604 EAGHNLC
+604 EAGHDLC
-611 EPVPFMKTPIPHA
+611 EPVPLVKTPVPHA
-624 QPDRTVRG
+624 QPDRIDPG
-632 STEAQVYIANIY
+632 SKTAQVYIANIY
-644 EGPGLKDIP
+644 EGPGLKNIP

-668 FKNEGGLYGSI
+668 FRNEGGLYGSI

-692 TVPVNAD
+692 TVPVNPD

-714 QPLDAEGKSLQV
+714 QPLDAEGQSLQV

-757 AANIPLEEIRPWRG
+757 VSNMPIEEIRPWRG

-777 FAREVQPVLDAYCV
+777 FVREVQPVLDAFCA
-791 RCHNQPDPPQ
+791 RCHNEPDPPQ
-801 KDMFGDKKWKPDLRG
+801 REMFGDRKWKPDLRG
-816 TSMLTN
+816 SSMLTN
-822 WHSRAHGRVN
+822 WTTRMHGRVGP
-832 AKFGGKFSVPYFNLV
+832 KFGGKFSVPYFNLV

-857 DIHLFEPMEWHAD
+857 DIHLFEPMEWHAE

-917 LDREKLREERRAKYL
+917 IGREKLREERRALYT
-932 GVRMNHEEIDIP
+932 GVRQNHEDIETP
-944 APVLKVESEK
+944 APVLKDTLSSKNKPKGGEP
-954 LKVKSEKASNAQ
+954 LKIDGWPFDPASKPA
-966 LAVGGF
+966 A
-972 HISTIPQ
+972 SAA
-979 SHKQIKSIALSADV
+979 SIALGDGVEIPLV
-993 AVPLVAIPGGSF
+993 AVPGGAF
-1005 TIGSND
+1005 VMGSND
-1011 AKAQCDERPAA
+1011 AKAKRDERPAA
-1022 NVTIKPFLMGVR
+1022 KVEVKPFLMGER

-1068 GDDLPVV
+1068 GDDLPAV
-1075 RVSWKKAVAFC
+1075 RVNWNRAVAFC
-1086 GWLSKKTGRTVRLPT
+1086 EWLSKKTGRTVRLPT

-1112 SDKPFWWGGVN
+1112 SDKPFWWGDVKD
-1123 EDFAAYA
+1123 DFAKYA
-1130 NLADISLSDFAGNP
+1130 NLADISLSDYSGNP

-1167 AHGVNDGAF
+1167 AHGVNDGSF
-1176 LQTKSGKWK
+1176 LEAKSGKWK
-1185 PNPWGLYDMHGN
+1185 PNPWGFYDMHGN
-1197 VCEWTQSKYLP
+1197 VWEWTQSKYTP
-1208 YPYVADDGRNAPD
+1208 YPYNAADGRNAPG

-1236 PKLATAS
+1236 PKLARAS

-1256 VGFRIVVE
+1256 VGFRVVVEQ

>member
-1 MSENIETMKK
+1 MSPMRMTIMN
-11 YQAATNRCIAAIA
+11 
-24 IAFAGQTVFAAETPV
+24 FAGLESSLALFAVMACVAARAAETPV
-39 VRGNEKAVA
+39 VRGAEKAVA
-48 VVENVEGRDEVKLVA
+48 VAERVEGAEEVKLTA
-63 TIGPDTYDYDQAIWC
+63 TIGPDTYDFDQAIWC
-78 EPSFVMKDG
+78 EPDFVMKDG
-87 SRVDATTLELR
+87 SRVDATTLPMLR
-98 AAKAGWGKVEANR
+98 YDAGWGKVECNR
-111 VNWSRST
+111 VNWGGSKK
-118 TAKVGGES
+118 AKVGDET
-126 FKRFISAHAP
+126 FTRFISAHAP
-136 SSIIISVPKGAVR
+136 SCIILAVPKGAVR
-149 FEARGGLT
+149 FEAKGGLT
-157 APKGKGSCTFKVEAG
+157 APKGKGSCTFRVEAG
-172 EFSRSEKLA
+172 DFSRRERIERLA
-181 KLAAVTSATLPA
+181 TGAKDSLAAID
-193 LERLIAHRRATNPEL
+193 RLIAHRRAANPEL
-208 APKLDAVA
+208 AAKVDEVAAQVEDVKKSINVASIEGKVSLAAVEAAEKAFARLDA
-216 ARLADAKKALADAS
+216 
-230 AAQTKP
+230 
-236 GPPND
+236 
-241 ASGGPRS
+241 
-248 VAAKIAAADNA
+248 
-259 LKSLDGIKRE
+259 LKRR

-278 SFDRILFI
+278 SFDRLLFI
-286 RRRNARQHLPCN
+286 RRKNGRQHLPCN

-304 LPRDGHDNE
+304 LPRNGHDNE
-313 LCFLDVRGAKVGQTE
+313 LCFLDVRGAKAGKTE
-328 LIYKPEEGRP
+328 LVYKPEGGRP
-338 IIDVELHWNAD
+338 IIDVELHWNAE

-372 KVRQVTQDNAGD
+372 KVRQVTRDNAGD
-384 INHYDPCYV
+384 INHYDACYV

-423 CKSDGSEM
+423 CNADGSGM
-431 ELLSNDQEHAWCPVV
+431 ELLSNDQEHAWCPEV

-457 EYTDIPH
+457 EYTDLPH
-464 ANSRILF
+464 ANARILF

-494 FFARPIPGKPTQFV
+494 FYARPIPDRPTQFV
-508 AVLTGHHGLRRQG
+508 AVLTGHHGLRRMG

-533 EGEGAI
+533 EGEGAV

-578 ARRNEGE
+578 SRRNQGE
-585 KEFSIYIIDRFDNE
+585 RNFSIYLIDRFDNE
-599 LCLLR
+599 ICLLR
-604 EAGHNLC
+604 EAGHDLC
-611 EPVPFMKTPIPHA
+611 EPVPFMKTPVPHA
-624 QPDRTVRG
+624 QPDRIEPG
-632 STEAQVYIANIY
+632 STTAQVYIANIY
-644 EGPGLKDIP
+644 EGPGLKNIP

-668 FKNEGGLYGSI
+668 FRDEGGLYGSI

-714 QPLDAEGKSLQV
+714 QPLDAEGQSLQV

-747 QSFVARAPRV
+747 QSFVARTPRA
-757 AANIPLEEIRPWRG
+757 AANMPLEEIRPWRG

-777 FAREVQPVLDAYCV
+777 FVREVQPVLDAFCV
-791 RCHNQPDPPQ
+791 RCHNQPDPPHA
-801 KDMFGDKKWKPDLRG
+801 DMFGHKKWKPDLRG
-816 TSMLTN
+816 TSMVTN
-822 WHSRAHGRVN
+822 WHSRAHGRVWD
-832 AKFGGKFSVPYFNLV
+832 KFGGKFSVPYFNLV

-857 DIHLFEPMEWHAD
+857 DIHLFEPMEWHAE

-917 LDREKLREERRAKYL
+917 LGREKLREERRALYL
-932 GVRMNHEEIDIP
+932 GVRMNHEEIETP
-944 APVLKVESEK
+944 PPVLKDELSAKKKPVDGAPLKIDGWPFDPASKPATTAPAIKLADGVE
-954 LKVKSEKASNAQ
+954 
-966 LAVGGF
+966 
-972 HISTIPQ
+972 
-979 SHKQIKSIALSADV
+979 IALV
-993 AVPLVAIPGGSF
+993 AVPGGSF
-1005 TIGSND
+1005 VMGRNE
-1011 AKAQCDERPAA
+1011 AKGPRDEHPAA
-1022 NVTIKPFLMGVR
+1022 QVAVKPFMIGAR

-1075 RVSWKKAVAFC
+1075 RVNWQKAVAFC
-1086 GWLSKKTGRTVRLPT
+1086 EWLSKKTGRTVRLPT
-1101 EAEWEWAARAG
+1101 EAEWEWASRAG
-1112 SDKPFWWGGVN
+1112 SDKPFWWGGVAD
-1123 EDFAAYA
+1123 DFAKYA
-1130 NLADISLSDFAGNP
+1130 NLADISLSDYAGNP
-1144 YVQDRE
+1144 YEQDRV

-1167 AHGVNDGAF
+1167 AHNVNDGAF
-1176 LQTKSGKWK
+1176 LEEKSGKWK

-1197 VCEWTQSKYLP
+1197 VWEWTQSKYAP
-1208 YPYVADDGRNAPD
+1208 YPYVADDGRNAPG

>member
-1 MSENIETMKK
+1 MVLCIIYRMKK
-11 YQAATNRCIAAIA
+11 FSDLSPCVRIVAIAATLMFGA
-24 IAFAGQTVFAAETPV
+24 VFATETPV
-39 VRGNEKAVA
+39 VRGAEKAVA
-48 VVENVEGRDEVKLVA
+48 LAENVEGAEEVKLVA

-78 EPSFVMKDG
+78 NPEFVMKDG

-98 AAKAGWGKVEANR
+98 GNAAGWGKVEFNR
-111 VNWSRST
+111 VSWSRST
-118 TAKVGGES
+118 TAKVGGEA
-126 FKRFISAHAP
+126 FRRFISAHAP
-136 SSIIISVPKGAVR
+136 SHVILPVPKGAVR
-149 FEARGGLT
+149 FEVRCGLT

-172 EFSRSEKLA
+172 EFSRSEKIA
-181 KLAAVTSATLPA
+181 ALAAATREALPA
-193 LERLIAHRRATNPEL
+193 IERLLEHRKASNPEL
-208 APKLDAVA
+208 APKLGGVA
-216 ARLADAKKALADAS
+216 ARLEEEKRALE
-230 AAQTKP
+230 
-236 GPPND
+236 
-241 ASGGPRS
+241 GG
-248 VAAKIAAADNA
+248 ATEQA
-259 LKSLDGIKRE
+259 LKRLENIRRE
-269 LMIDLNPAV
+269 LMVDLNPAV
-278 SFDRILFI
+278 KFDRIIFI
-286 RRRNARQHLPCN
+286 RRRNGRLYLPRN
-298 WQSNSM
+298 WESNST

-313 LCFLDVRGAKVGQTE
+313 LCILDIRGATE
-328 LIYKPEEGRP
+328 VVYKPEGGRP
-338 IIDVELHWNAD
+338 ILDVELHWNAD
-349 KLLFSGVAA
+349 RLLFSGVAA

-372 KVRQVTQDNAGD
+372 KVRQVTRDNAPD

-412 WGNAPVANLFR
+412 WGNSPVANLFR
-423 CKSDGSEM
+423 CNADGSDM
-431 ELLSNDQEHAWCPVV
+431 ELLGNDQEHAWCPEV

-457 EYTDIPH
+457 EYTDLPH

-494 FFARPIPGKPTQFV
+494 FYARPIPGRPTQFV
-508 AVLTGHHGLRRQG
+508 AVLTGHHGLRRIG

-552 VRDQLYNGTWPMNLH
+552 VRDQLYHGTWPMNLH

-578 ARRNEGE
+578 ARRNKGE
-585 KEFSIYIIDRFDNE
+585 MNFSIYLIDRFDNE

-604 EAGHNLC
+604 EAGHDLC
-611 EPVPFMKTPIPHA
+611 EPVPLMKTPVPHV

-632 STEAQVYIANIY
+632 STEAQVYVANIY

-668 FKNEGGLYGSI
+668 FKNEGGLYGAI

-692 TVPVNAD
+692 TVPVNAG

-708 NTPIAV
+708 NTPIAI

-747 QSFVARAPRV
+747 QSFVARTPRA

-777 FAREVQPVLDAYCV
+777 FFREVQPVLDAFCV
-791 RCHNQPDPPQ
+791 RCHNQPDPPHAE
-801 KDMFGDKKWKPDLRG
+801 MFGDRRWKPDLRG

-822 WHSRAHGRVN
+822 WNTRMHGRVSP
-832 AKFGGKFSVPYFNLV
+832 KFGGKFSVPYFNLV

-857 DIHLFEPMEWHAD
+857 DIHLFEPMEWHTD

-885 KLSEEARDRLI
+885 KLSEEARDRLV
-896 TWIDFNTPY
+896 TWIDFNAPF
-905 HGRWQTIVGKEA
+905 HGRWQSIVGEQA
-917 LDREKLREERRAKYL
+917 LEREKLREERRTLYL
-932 GVRMNHEEIDIP
+932 GVRMNHETIDTP
-944 APVLKVESEK
+944 VPVLKTEATGETPVVPANGQAARSPICNGQGARC
-954 LKVKSEKASNAQ
+954 LSMAIV
-966 LAVGGF
+966 LGGGAE
-972 HISTIPQ
+972 I
-979 SHKQIKSIALSADV
+979 
-993 AVPLVAIPGGSF
+993 PLVDIPGGVF
-1005 TIGSND
+1005 AMGSND
-1011 AKAQCDERPAA
+1011 AKAPCDERPAA
-1022 NVTIKPFLMGVR
+1022 KVEIKSFLIGAR

-1075 RVSWKKAVAFC
+1075 RVSWNKAVAFC
-1086 GWLSKKTGRTVRLPT
+1086 EWLSKKTGRKVRLPT

-1112 SDKPFWWGGVN
+1112 SDKPFWWGGVDD
-1123 EDFAAYA
+1123 DFAAYA
-1130 NLADISLSDFAGNP
+1130 NLADISLSDYSGNP

-1176 LQTKSGKWK
+1176 LEEKSGKWK
-1185 PNPWGLYDMHGN
+1185 PNPWGVYDMHGN
-1197 VCEWTQSKYLP
+1197 VWEWTQSKYLP
-1208 YPYVADDGRNAPD
+1208 YPYVADDGRNAPG

-1256 VGFRIVVE
+1256 VGFRILMEK

>member
-1 MSENIETMKK
+1 MSGRMEVE
-11 YQAATNRCIAAIA
+11 YCCITALVLSFVA
-24 IAFAGQTVFAAETPV
+24 QTTFAAETPV
-39 VRGNEKAVA
+39 VRGAEKAVA
-48 VVENVEGRDEVKLVA
+48 IAENVEGAEEIKLTA

-78 EPSFVMKDG
+78 NPEFVMKDG
-87 SRVDATTLELR
+87 SRVAATSLEAGR
-98 AAKAGWGKVEANR
+98 AQAGWGKVEFNR

-126 FKRFISAHAP
+126 FKQFISAHAP
-136 SSIIISVPKGAVR
+136 SCLVLPVPKGAVR

-172 EFSRSEKLA
+172 EFTRRER
-181 KLAAVTSATLPA
+181 
-193 LERLIAHRRATNPEL
+193 LERLAEASKDGLVAIERLYEHRKASNPEL
-208 APKLDAVA
+208 AEKLKD
-216 ARLADAKKALADAS
+216 
-230 AAQTKP
+230 
-236 GPPND
+236 
-241 ASGGPRS
+241 
-248 VAAKIAAADNA
+248 VAAKIAEAKKALQSAIGAPSAEADIVAAERA
-259 LKSLDGIKRE
+259 VKSLEGVKRT

-286 RRRNARQHLPCN
+286 RRRNNRQHLPCN

-313 LCFLDVRGAKVGQTE
+313 LCFLDIRGAKAGKTE
-328 LIYKPEEGRP
+328 LIYKPDGGRP
-338 IIDVELHWNAD
+338 LFDVELHWNAD
-349 KLLFSGVAA
+349 RLLFSGIAA

-372 KVRQVTQDNAGD
+372 NVRQVTRDNAGD

-446 MPDGRVMYLRW
+446 VPDGRVMYLRW

-494 FFARPIPGKPTQFV
+494 FYARPIPGRPTQFV

-521 QLGLFDVTKGTE
+521 QLGLFDVTRGTE

-567 PYPLDDTTFLV
+567 PYPLDDTSFLV
-578 ARRNEGE
+578 ARKNKGE
-585 KEFSIYIIDRFDNE
+585 KNFSICLIDRFDNE
-599 LCLLR
+599 ICLLR
-604 EAGHNLC
+604 EAGHDLC
-611 EPVPFMKTPIPHA
+611 EPVPFKKTPIPHA
-624 QPDRTVRG
+624 QPDRIERG
-632 STEAQVYIANIY
+632 STTAQVYIANIY

-653 VGTVKNLRLYTYTFG
+653 VGTVKELRLYTYTFG

-692 TVPVNAD
+692 TVPVNPD

-714 QPLDAEGKSLQV
+714 QPLDSEGKSLQV

-757 AANIPLEEIRPWRG
+757 AANMPLEEIRPWRG

-777 FAREVQPVLDAYCV
+777 FAREVQPVLDAFCV

-801 KDMFGDKKWKPDLRG
+801 NQLFGDKKWKPDLRG

-822 WHSRAHGRVN
+822 WHSRAHGRVG
-832 AKFGGKFSVPYFNLV
+832 AKWGGKFSIPYFNLV

-885 KLSEEARDRLI
+885 KLSDEARDRLI

-905 HGRWQTIVGKEA
+905 HGRWQTIVGNEA
-917 LDREKLREERRAKYL
+917 LDREKLREERRALYT
-932 GVRMNHEEIDIP
+932 GVKMNHEEIDVP
-944 APVLKVESEK
+944 APVLKDDGILPCPSGTPSILEGESLGSSPGTGE
-954 LKVKSEKASNAQ
+954 VARSA
-966 LAVGGF
+966 GGVR
-972 HISTIPQ
+972 
-979 SHKQIKSIALSADV
+979 LSAAPNQAV
-993 AVPLVAIPGGSF
+993 APRDILSIPLVAIPGGSF
-1005 TIGSND
+1005 VIGSND
-1011 AKAQCDERPAA
+1011 AKAQCDECPAA
-1022 NVTIKPFLMGVR
+1022 KVEVKPFLMGAR

-1086 GWLSKKTGRTVRLPT
+1086 EWLSKKTGRVVRLPT

-1112 SDKPFWWGGVN
+1112 SSKPFWWGGI
-1123 EDFAAYA
+1123 EDNFAEYA
-1130 NLADISLSDFAGNP
+1130 NLADISLSDYAGNP

-1176 LQTKSGKWK
+1176 LQEKSGKWK

-1197 VCEWTQSKYLP
+1197 VWEWTQSKYLP

-1236 PKLATAS
+1236 PKLSTAS

>member
-1 MSENIETMKK
+1 MKK
-11 YQAATNRCIAAIA
+11 TILMSATCAVLLCAAQSALC
-24 IAFAGQTVFAAETPV
+24 AGVETPV
-39 VRGNEKAVA
+39 VRGAEKAVA
-48 VVENVEGRDEVKLVA
+48 VAIDVAGAEEVKLSA

-78 EPSFVMKDG
+78 EPVFVMKDG
-87 SRVDATTLELR
+87 TRVDATTLQMR
-98 AAKAGWGKVEANR
+98 AHKPGWGKIEFNR
-111 VNWSRST
+111 VNWGGSKV
-118 TAKVGGES
+118 AKVGGES
-126 FKRFISAHAP
+126 FHRFIAAHAP
-136 SSIIISVPKGAVR
+136 SFLILPVPKGALR
-149 FEARGGLT
+149 FEAKGGLT
-157 APKGKGSCTFKVEAG
+157 APKGKGSCTFKIEAG
-172 EFSRSEKLA
+172 EFTRSEKI
-181 KLAAVTSATLPA
+181 AALVSATRAALPA
-193 LERLIAHRRATNPEL
+193 LERLIAHRRTANPEL
-208 APKLDAVA
+208 APKLDDVA
-216 ARLADAKKALADAS
+216 ARFETAKRALGWMGGESGTAS
-230 AAQTKP
+230 IQQI
-236 GPPND
+236 GGD
-241 ASGGPRS
+241 VEASEQ
-248 VAAKIAAADNA
+248 A
-259 LKSLDGIKRE
+259 LKALDGIKRE

-278 SFDRILFI
+278 SFDKLLFI
-286 RRRNARQHLPCN
+286 RRRNGRNYLPCN
-298 WQSNSM
+298 WQSNSV
-304 LPRDGHDNE
+304 LPKNGHDNE
-313 LCFLDVRGAKVGQTE
+313 LCFLDIRGARAGGTE
-328 LIYKPEEGRP
+328 VVYKPEGGRP
-338 IIDVELHWNAD
+338 LMDVELHWNAD
-349 KLLFSGVAA
+349 RLLFSSVAA

-363 VMELDLATR
+363 VMELDIATR
-372 KVRQVTQDNAGD
+372 KVRQVTRDDAPD
-384 INHYDPCYV
+384 VNHYDPCYV
-393 PDGHIIFTC
+393 PDGHIIFSC

-412 WGNAPVANLFR
+412 WGSTPVANLFR
-423 CKSDGSEM
+423 CKADGSEM
-431 ELLSNDQEHAWCPVV
+431 ELLGNDQEHAWCPEV

-494 FFARPIPGKPTQFV
+494 FYARPIPGKPTQFV

-533 EGEGAI
+533 EGEGAV

-567 PYPLDDTTFLV
+567 PFPLDDTTFLV
-578 ARRNEGE
+578 ARRNNGE
-585 KEFSIYIIDRFDNE
+585 RNFSIYIIDRFDNE

-604 EAGHNLC
+604 ENGHDLC
-611 EPVPFMKTPIPHA
+611 EPVPFMKTPVPHTR
-624 QPDRTVRG
+624 PDRTVRG
-632 STEAQVYIANIY
+632 SKEAQVYIANIY
-644 EGPGLKDIP
+644 EGPGLKGIP
-653 VGTVKNLRLYTYTFG
+653 AGTVKNLRLYTYTFG

-692 TVPVNAD
+692 TVPVNPD

-714 QPLDAEGKSLQV
+714 QPLDAEGKSMQV

-777 FAREVQPVLDAYCV
+777 FAREVQPVLDAFCV

-801 KDMFGDKKWKPDLRG
+801 SEMFGDKRWKPDLRG

-822 WHSRAHGRVN
+822 WNTRMHGRVYPQ
-832 AKFGGKFSVPYFNLV
+832 FGGKFSVPYFNLV

-885 KLSEEARDRLI
+885 KLSEEARDRLV

-905 HGRWQTIVGKEA
+905 HGRWQTIVGNEA
-917 LDREKLREERRAKYL
+917 IGRECLREERRAKYV
-932 GVRMNHEEIDIP
+932 GVRQNHETIDTP
-944 APVLKVESEK
+944 APVLKDTESVREKPKGGNVAHSPSVAGWPFDPVTKPAASAAPIVLGDGVE
-954 LKVKSEKASNAQ
+954 
-966 LAVGGF
+966 
-972 HISTIPQ
+972 I
-979 SHKQIKSIALSADV
+979 
-993 AVPLVAIPGGSF
+993 PLVAIPGGSF
-1005 TIGSND
+1005 VMGRSE
-1011 AKAQCDERPAA
+1011 AKGPRDEYPAA
-1022 NVTIKPFLMGVR
+1022 KVDVKPFLMGAR
-1034 EITNREFRQFDPKH
+1034 EVTNREFLQFDPKH

-1068 GDDLPVV
+1068 GDDLPAV
-1075 RVSWKKAVAFC
+1075 RVPWNKAVAFC
-1086 GWLSKKTGRTVRLPT
+1086 EWLSKKTGRTVRLPT

-1112 SDKPFWWGGVN
+1112 SDKPFWWGGTGD
-1123 EDFAAYA
+1123 DFAKYA
-1130 NLADISLSDFAGNP
+1130 NLADISLSDYSGNP

-1176 LQTKSGKWK
+1176 LEEKSGKWK

-1197 VCEWTQSKYLP
+1197 VWEWTQSKYTP
-1208 YPYVADDGRNAPD
+1208 YPYVADDGRNALG
-1221 GDERRVVRGGSWYSR
+1221 GDERRVVRGGSWESR

-1243 FRRAYRPYAPVYD
+1243 FRRAYHSYAPVYD

>member
-1 MSENIETMKK
+1 M
-11 YQAATNRCIAAIA
+11 
-24 IAFAGQTVFAAETPV
+24 AAETPV
-39 VRGNEKAVA
+39 VRGAEKAVA
-48 VVENVEGRDEVKLVA
+48 VAEKVEGAEEVKLTA
-63 TIGPDTYDYDQAIWC
+63 TIGPDTYDFDQAIWC
-78 EPSFVMKDG
+78 EPDFVMKDG
-87 SRVDATTLELR
+87 SRVDATTLPMLR
-98 AAKAGWGKVEANR
+98 SDAGWGKVECNR
-111 VNWSRST
+111 VNWGGSKK
-118 TAKVGGES
+118 AKVGDET
-126 FKRFISAHAP
+126 FTRFISAHAP
-136 SSIIISVPKGAVR
+136 SCIILAVPKGAVR
-149 FEARGGLT
+149 FEAKGGLT
-157 APKGKGSCTFKVEAG
+157 APKGKGSCTFRVEAG
-172 EFSRSEKLA
+172 DFSRRERIERLA
-181 KLAAVTSATLPA
+181 TGAKDSLAAID
-193 LERLIAHRRATNPEL
+193 RLIAHRRAANPGL
-208 APKLDAVA
+208 AAKVDEVAAQVEDVKKSINVASLEGKVSLAAVEAAEKAFARLDA
-216 ARLADAKKALADAS
+216 
-230 AAQTKP
+230 
-236 GPPND
+236 
-241 ASGGPRS
+241 
-248 VAAKIAAADNA
+248 
-259 LKSLDGIKRE
+259 LKRR

-278 SFDRILFI
+278 SFDRLLFI
-286 RRRNARQHLPCN
+286 RRKNGRQHLPCN

-304 LPRDGHDNE
+304 LPRNGHDNE
-313 LCFLDVRGAKVGQTE
+313 LCFLDVRGAKAGKTE
-328 LIYKPEEGRP
+328 LVYKPEGGRP
-338 IIDVELHWNAD
+338 IIDVELHWNAE

-372 KVRQVTQDNAGD
+372 KVRQVTRDNAGD
-384 INHYDPCYV
+384 INHYDACYV

-423 CKSDGSEM
+423 CNADGSGM
-431 ELLSNDQEHAWCPVV
+431 ELLSNDQEHAWCPEV

-457 EYTDIPH
+457 EYTDLPH
-464 ANSRILF
+464 ANARILF

-494 FFARPIPGKPTQFV
+494 FYARPIPGRPTQFV
-508 AVLTGHHGLRRQG
+508 AVLTGHHGLRRMG

-533 EGEGAI
+533 EGEGAV

-578 ARRNEGE
+578 SRRNQGE
-585 KEFSIYIIDRFDNE
+585 RNFSIYLIDRFDNE
-599 LCLLR
+599 ICLLR
-604 EAGHNLC
+604 EAGHDLC
-611 EPVPFMKTPIPHA
+611 EPVPFMKTPVPHA
-624 QPDRTVRG
+624 QPDRIEPG
-632 STEAQVYIANIY
+632 STTAQVYIANIY
-644 EGPGLKDIP
+644 EGPGLKNIP

-668 FKNEGGLYGSI
+668 FRDEGGLYGSI

-714 QPLDAEGKSLQV
+714 QPLDAEGQSLQV

-747 QSFVARAPRV
+747 QSFVARTPRA
-757 AANIPLEEIRPWRG
+757 AANMPLEEIRPWRG

-777 FAREVQPVLDAYCV
+777 FVREVQPVLDAFCV
-791 RCHNQPDPPQ
+791 RCHNQPDPPHA
-801 KDMFGDKKWKPDLRG
+801 DMFGHKKWKPDLRG
-816 TSMLTN
+816 TSMVTN
-822 WHSRAHGRVN
+822 WHSRAHGRVWD
-832 AKFGGKFSVPYFNLV
+832 KFGGKFSVPYFNLV

-857 DIHLFEPMEWHAD
+857 DIHLFEPMEWHAE

-917 LDREKLREERRAKYL
+917 LGREKLREERRALYL
-932 GVRMNHEEIDIP
+932 GVRMNHEEIETP
-944 APVLKVESEK
+944 PPVLKDELSAKKKPVDGAPLKIDGWPFDPATKPAAPAPAIKLADGVE
-954 LKVKSEKASNAQ
+954 
-966 LAVGGF
+966 
-972 HISTIPQ
+972 
-979 SHKQIKSIALSADV
+979 IALV
-993 AVPLVAIPGGSF
+993 AVPGGSF
-1005 TIGSND
+1005 VMGRNE
-1011 AKAQCDERPAA
+1011 AKGPRDEHPAA
-1022 NVTIKPFLMGVR
+1022 QVAVKPFMIGAR

-1075 RVSWKKAVAFC
+1075 RVNWQKAVAFC
-1086 GWLSKKTGRTVRLPT
+1086 EWLSKKTGRTVRLPT

-1112 SDKPFWWGGVN
+1112 SDKPFWWGGVAD
-1123 EDFAAYA
+1123 DFAKYA
-1130 NLADISLSDFAGNP
+1130 NLADISLSDYAGNP
-1144 YVQDRE
+1144 YEQDRV

-1167 AHGVNDGAF
+1167 AHNVNDGAF
-1176 LQTKSGKWK
+1176 LEEKSGKWK

-1197 VCEWTQSKYLP
+1197 VWEWTQSKYAP
-1208 YPYVADDGRNAPD
+1208 YPYAADDGRNAPG